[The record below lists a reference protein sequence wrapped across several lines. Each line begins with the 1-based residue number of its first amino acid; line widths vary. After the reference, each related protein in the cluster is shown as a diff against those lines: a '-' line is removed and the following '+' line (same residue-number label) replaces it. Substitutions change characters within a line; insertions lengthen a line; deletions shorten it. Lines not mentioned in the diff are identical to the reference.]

1 MDEGSVDDR
10 LRELAK
16 ASPNFGRLYGHQPL
30 LAIFGSQAELT
41 VLTNPN
47 AAYVSAGQFGEVLAE
62 EFVTRTGTRVE
73 GTSQFDR
80 LNALTRAGVL
90 VGWSRAAFDQLRRGR
105 NDAAHKH
112 LFDTTKALEALELC
126 WRLGDLFDRAMGGTR
141 TVTAFVPP
149 TLPAAAPSADP
160 GEIEEL
166 REALDGHRRALAE
179 SRVKLSETS
188 DRLEAVR
195 RAHAE
200 AESLIGTAEQVKTA
214 YTAQIEDLRA
224 QVAELRAA
232 HQERYDRDRLRPRK
246 VASAAR
252 DAIVE
257 RAQRPAPL
265 NEVQAREKIDALL
278 SRAGWRIQDKAD
290 ANPLAGRGVAIREFT
305 VATGRADYV
314 LYVDG
319 KIVGV
324 IEAKR
329 EGTPLAGALAQNERY
344 AAGVLKE
351 HSMAVWRREE
361 PFAFRYATTGTE
373 TYFVSRVDPDARSR
387 EVFAF
392 HRPETLAA
400 WMKRADANPE
410 TPSFRAALRT
420 GMPLLETHGLRM
432 AQVEAITGLEGSLA
446 ADRPRALIQMATGAG
461 KTFTAVTET
470 YRLLRHAGARRVLF
484 LVDRNNLGRQA
495 HAEFDKYRTPDE
507 NRKLTDLYNVDMLGR
522 GGLQET
528 SSAVISTIQR
538 MYALL
543 KGEPVGEGPDT
554 DEPEPNASKKEEPSS
569 GGTDTD
575 GPGTGGPGAEDRA
588 GVKASSDL
596 DETYAADE
604 PITVEYN
611 PDVPIESFDVIVV
624 DECHRSIYGLWRGV
638 LEYFDA
644 HLVGL
649 TATPTRQT
657 KGFFDN
663 NMVSRYTFEQ
673 AVADG
678 VNVDFD
684 IVRLNTDLREDGGA
698 KIEAGT
704 TVRIRDRQTRAQ
716 RYEELDEDFEYTVA
730 QLGRT
735 VITADEIRAVLTT
748 YRNNWE
754 RWFPGRA
761 DLPKTLVFAAGDDHA
776 DEVLKQ
782 VKQIFGRGDRFAKKI
797 TYRSRENGDDPDS
810 LINDLRNSPN
820 LRVAVTV
827 DMIATGTDVKP
838 LECVIFLRA
847 IRSPVLFEQMKGR
860 GARSIDP
867 DELKAVTPEAA
878 PDLVKDR
885 FVLID
890 AVGVTDSPLVDARP
904 LIPAGEKG
912 ISLAKLLDKAGTRS
926 LTADEAE
933 TLGRRLARIDRQLGD
948 EEKKLL
954 AQTSGGVGLAD
965 LARRIADAVDVDT
978 QDRARH
984 EGGPELARKLVQDA
998 VAPLTSRPELR
1009 KLILEIRHQQD
1020 LTYDETTEVRVTEL
1034 REIPR
1039 SERARKELA
1048 EWNSLLD
1055 KEQRDE
1061 NAAIQVALGSGT
1073 RRFTPGE
1080 ARDALRELSGRI
1092 RATNRS
1098 WTTGVLWDHYDQL
1111 GRAAAGPGKEA
1122 GLGDLMRLIRFELGA
1137 DDELRPYRTVVEE
1150 RFEGWLL
1157 RQRQAGVEFTEEQL
1171 WWLDRIKNA
1180 IAVDVGIEPGDFG
1193 HAPFSER
1200 GGGRGFMRAFGDKD
1214 KALELL
1220 DELNQEL
1227 A

>member
-1 MDEGSVDDR
+1 MDRR

-16 ASPNFGRLYGHQPL
+16 ASPNFGRLYSYQPL
-30 LAIFGSQAELT
+30 LAIYGSQAELT

-73 GTSQFDR
+73 GTNQVDR
-80 LNALTRAGVL
+80 INALTRAGVL
-90 VGWSRAAFDQLRRGR
+90 VGWSRDAFHKLRRGR
-105 NDAAHKH
+105 NDAAHNH
-112 LFDTTKALEALELC
+112 LFDTTKALEALKLC
-126 WRLGDLFDRAMGGTR
+126 WQLGDLFDRALGGTR
-141 TVTAFVPP
+141 AVTAFVPP
-149 TLPAAAPSADP
+149 TLPAEATPTDP
-160 GEIEEL
+160 EEIAQL
-166 REALDGHRRALAE
+166 REALDGHRRTLAE
-179 SRVKLSETS
+179 SRLKLSETS
-188 DRLEAVR
+188 DRLEAER
-195 RAHAE
+195 RARAE
-200 AESLIGTAEQVKTA
+200 AEALIANAEQAKATYA
-214 YTAQIEDLRA
+214 AQIEELRA
-224 QVAELRAA
+224 QVTELRAA
-232 HQERYDRDRLRPRK
+232 HQQQYDRERLQPRK

-265 NEVQAREKIDALL
+265 NEVQARAKIDAMLAK
-278 SRAGWRIQDKAD
+278 AGWVIQDKAG
-290 ANPLAGRGVAIREFT
+290 ANPLDERSRGVAIREFT

-314 LYVDG
+314 LYVGG

-329 EGTPLAGALAQNERY
+329 EGASLAGALAQNERY

-351 HSMAVWRREE
+351 HTMAVWRREE
-361 PFAFRYATTGTE
+361 PFAFRYATTGTQ
-373 TYFVSRVDPDARSR
+373 TYFLNRIDPEARSR
-387 EVFAF
+387 EVFTF

-400 WMKRADANPE
+400 WMRYADEHPDAP
-410 TPSFRAALRT
+410 TFRAALRT
-420 GMPLLETHGLRM
+420 SMPLLETHGLRM
-432 AQVEAITGLEGSLA
+432 AQVEAITGLEESLA
-446 ADRPRALIQMATGAG
+446 ADKPRALIQMATGAG

-495 HAEFDKYRTPDE
+495 RAEFDKYRTPDE
-507 NRKLTDLYNVDMLGR
+507 NRKLTDIYNVDMLGR

-528 SSAVISTIQR
+528 SSVVISTIQR

-543 KGEPVGEGPDT
+543 KGEPLPDEPEAEDREDENASPLDASYAT
-554 DEPEPNASKKEEPSS
+554 DEPISV
-569 GGTDTD
+569 D
-575 GPGTGGPGAEDRA
+575 
-588 GVKASSDL
+588 
-596 DETYAADE
+596 
-604 PITVEYN
+604 YN
-611 PDVPIESFDVIVV
+611 PDVPIESFDVIIV

-638 LEYFDA
+638 LDYFDA

-649 TATPTRQT
+649 TATPTRQA
-657 KGFFDN
+657 KGFFDHN
-663 NMVSRYTFEQ
+663 EVSKYTYEQ

-684 IVRLNTDLREDGGA
+684 IVRLNTDLRENGGA

-716 RYEELDEDFEYTVA
+716 RYEELDEDFTYTTA
-730 QLGRT
+730 DLGRT
-735 VITADEIRAVLTT
+735 VITEDEIRAVLTT
-748 YRNNWE
+748 YKNHWQ

-761 DLPKTLVFAAGDDHA
+761 DLPKTLIFAGPKDDHA
-776 DEVLKQ
+776 DEVVKQ
-782 VKQIFGRGDRFAKKI
+782 VKEVFGRGEEFAKKI
-797 TYRSRENGDDPDS
+797 TYRSRENGDDPES
-810 LINDLRNSPN
+810 LINDLRNSPR

-838 LECVIFLRA
+838 LECVIFLRSVK
-847 IRSPVLFEQMKGR
+847 SPVLFEQMKGR
-860 GARSIDP
+860 GARSVDA

-878 PDLVKDR
+878 PDLKKDH

-904 LIPAGEKG
+904 LIPAGEQRG
-912 ISLAKLLDKAGTRS
+912 VPLAKLLDKAGTRS

-933 TLGRRLARIDRQLGD
+933 VLARRLARIDRQLGD
-948 EEKKLL
+948 EERGLL
-954 AQTSGGVGLAD
+954 AQTSGGITLAD
-965 LARRIADAVDVDT
+965 LARRITDAVDVDT
-978 QDRARH
+978 QDEARH
-984 EGGPELARKLVQDA
+984 EGGPELARKRVHDA
-998 VAPLTSRPELR
+998 VAPLTSNPELR
-1009 KLILEIRHQQD
+1009 KLILQIRHQQD
-1020 LTYDETTEVRVTEL
+1020 LTYDETTEVLVTEL

-1039 SERARKELA
+1039 EERARKELA
-1048 EWNSLLD
+1048 EWNSLLT

-1061 NAAIQVALGSGT
+1061 NAAIRVALGSGA
-1073 RRFTPGE
+1073 RVAPRE
-1080 ARDALRELSGRI
+1080 ARAALRELAAKV
-1092 RATNRS
+1092 RATNRA
-1098 WTTGVLWDHYDQL
+1098 WTTTVLWDHYEQL
-1111 GRAAAGPGKEA
+1111 GRAVASPGKEA
-1122 GLGDLMRLIRFELGA
+1122 GLGDLVRLIRYELGA

-1157 RQRQAGVEFTEEQL
+1157 RQRQAGVEFTDDQL
-1171 WWLDRIKNA
+1171 WWLERIRNA
-1180 IAVDVGIEPGDFG
+1180 IATDIGIEPGDFG

-1214 KALELL
+1214 RALELL

>member
-1 MDEGSVDDR
+1 MDRQSLDDR

-16 ASPNFGRLYGHQPL
+16 GSPNFGRLYGYQPL
-30 LAIFGSQAELT
+30 LAIYGSQAELT

-90 VGWSRAAFDQLRRGR
+90 VGWSREAFDKLRRGR
-105 NDAAHKH
+105 NDAAHNH
-112 LFDTTKALEALELC
+112 LFDTTKALEALRLC
-126 WRLGDLFDRAMGGTR
+126 WQLGELFDRAMGGTR

-149 TLPAAAPSADP
+149 TLPDEVEAADP
-160 GEIEEL
+160 EEIAQLEK
-166 REALDGHRRALAE
+166 ALEGHRRALAE

-188 DRLEAVR
+188 DRLEAER
-195 RAHAE
+195 RARAE
-200 AESLIGTAEQVKTA
+200 TEALIASAQRTKTA
-214 YTAQIEDLRA
+214 YAEQIEELRT
-224 QVAELRAA
+224 QVADLRAA
-232 HQERYDRDRLRPRK
+232 HQQRYDRERVKPRQ

-252 DAIVE
+252 EAIVE

-278 SRAGWRIQDKAD
+278 SKAGWLIQDKAD
-290 ANPLAGRGVAIREFT
+290 ANPLAGKGVAVREFT

-351 HSMAVWRREE
+351 HAMAVWRREE

-373 TYFVSRVDPDARSR
+373 TYFVNRVDPDARSR

-400 WMKRADANPE
+400 WMKRADADPQAP
-410 TPSFRAALRT
+410 TFRAALRT
-420 GMPLLETHGLRM
+420 SMPLLETHGLRM

-522 GGLQET
+522 SGLQET
-528 SSAVISTIQR
+528 SSVVISTIQR
-538 MYALL
+538 MYAFL
-543 KGEPVGEGPDT
+543 KGEPLTEPESDEPDT
-554 DEPEPNASKKEEPSS
+554 DELKTS
-569 GGTDTD
+569 
-575 GPGTGGPGAEDRA
+575 GAETGDREDR
-588 GVKASSDL
+588 KSSTL

-604 PITVEYN
+604 PITVDYN
-611 PDVPIESFDVIVV
+611 PDVPIESFDVIVI

-663 NMVSRYTFEQ
+663 NTVSQYTFEQ

-748 YRNNWE
+748 YKNNWQ

-782 VKQIFGRGDRFAKKI
+782 VKQVFGRGDKFAKKI

-838 LECVIFLRA
+838 LECVIFLRSV
-847 IRSPVLFEQMKGR
+847 RSPVLFEQMKGR

-867 DELKAVTPEAA
+867 DELKAVTPEAS

-948 EEKKLL
+948 EERGLL
-954 AQTSGGVGLAD
+954 AQTSEGVSLAD

-978 QDRARH
+978 QDRARS
-984 EGGPELARKLVQDA
+984 EGGAELAKKLVQDA

-1039 SERARKELA
+1039 EERARKELA
-1048 EWNSLLD
+1048 EWNTLLT
-1055 KEQRDE
+1055 KEQDDE
-1061 NAAIQVALGSGT
+1061 NAAIRVALGSGA
-1073 RRFTPGE
+1073 RRFTPRE
-1080 ARDALRELSGRI
+1080 ARDALKELSGRI

-1111 GRAAAGPGKEA
+1111 GKAAASPGKEA
-1122 GLGDLMRLIRFELGA
+1122 GLGDLVRLIRFELGA

-1157 RQRQAGVEFTEEQL
+1157 RQRQAGVEFTEDQL

>member
-1 MDEGSVDDR
+1 VGDGSVDRR
-10 LRELAK
+10 LREQAK
-16 ASPNFGRLYGHQPL
+16 ASPNFGRLYGYQPL
-30 LAIFGSQAELT
+30 LAIYGSQAELT
-41 VLTNPN
+41 VFTNPN

-73 GTSQFDR
+73 GTNQVDR
-80 LNALTRAGVL
+80 INALTRAGVL
-90 VGWSRAAFDQLRRGR
+90 VGWSRDAFHKLRRGR
-105 NDAAHKH
+105 NDAAHNH
-112 LFDTTKALEALELC
+112 LFDTTKALEALKLC
-126 WRLGDLFDRAMGGTR
+126 WQLGDLFDRAMGGTR
-141 TVTAFVPP
+141 AVTAFVPP
-149 TLPAAAPSADP
+149 ALPDETLGTDP
-160 GEIEEL
+160 QEIAEL
-166 REALDGHRRALAE
+166 REALEGHRRTLAE
-179 SRVKLSETS
+179 SRVKLSEVG
-188 DRLEAVR
+188 DRLEAER
-195 RAHAE
+195 RARTE
-200 AESLIGTAEQVKTA
+200 AERIIAGAEQTKAVYA
-214 YTAQIEDLRA
+214 AQIEELQA
-224 QVAELRAA
+224 QVAELRTA
-232 HQERYDRDRLRPRK
+232 HQQRYDHERLKPRP

-265 NEVQAREKIDALL
+265 NEVQAREKIDAMLA
-278 SRAGWRIQDKAD
+278 RAGWLVQDKAD
-290 ANPLAGRGVAIREFT
+290 ANPLASMGVAIREFT
-305 VATGRADYV
+305 LATGRADYV

-319 KIVGV
+319 KIAGV

-351 HSMAVWRREE
+351 HAMTVWRREE

-373 TYFVSRVDPDARSR
+373 TYFLNRVDPDARSR

-400 WMKRADANPE
+400 WMRYADE
-410 TPSFRAALRT
+410 HPSAPTFRAALRT
-420 GMPLLETHGLRM
+420 AMPLLETHGLRM

-470 YRLLRHAGARRVLF
+470 YRLLRYAGARRILF

-495 HAEFDKYRTPDE
+495 RAEFDKYRTPDE

-528 SSAVISTIQR
+528 SSVVISTIQR

-543 KGEPVGEGPDT
+543 KGEPLT
-554 DEPEPNASKKEEPSS
+554 DEPE
-569 GGTDTD
+569 
-575 GPGTGGPGAEDRA
+575 AEDRED
-588 GVKASSDL
+588 KEASPL
-596 DETYAADE
+596 DESYVADE

-611 PDVPIESFDVIVV
+611 PDVSIESFDVIVV

-663 NMVSRYTFEQ
+663 NEVSRYTYEQ

-684 IVRLNTDLREDGGA
+684 IVRIKTDLRDEGA
-698 KIEAGT
+698 VATIEAGT

-716 RYEELDEDFEYTVA
+716 RYEELDEDFTYTA
-730 QLGRT
+730 PQIGRT
-735 VITADEIRAVLTT
+735 VITEDEVRAVLTV
-748 YRNNWE
+748 YRDNWK

-761 DLPKTLVFAAGDDHA
+761 DLPKTLIFAGPYDDHA

-782 VKQIFGRGDRFAKKI
+782 VKQVFGRGDEFAKKI
-797 TYRSRENGDDPDS
+797 TYRSRDNGDDPEA
-810 LINDLRNSPN
+810 LINDLRNSPR

-838 LECVIFLRA
+838 LECVIFLRPVK
-847 IRSPVLFEQMKGR
+847 SPVMFEQMKGR
-860 GARSIDP
+860 GARSIDA

-878 PDLVKDR
+878 PDLRKDR

-904 LIPAGEKG
+904 LIPAGAQRG
-912 ISLAKLLDKAGTRS
+912 IPLAKLLDR
-926 LTADEAE
+926 AE
-933 TLGRRLARIDRQLGD
+933 TLARRLARIDRQLGD
-948 EEKKLL
+948 EERKLL
-954 AQTSGGVGLAD
+954 AEASGGASLAD
-965 LARRIADAVDVDT
+965 LARRITDAVDVDT

-984 EGGPELARKLVQDA
+984 EGGPGLAQKLVQDA
-998 VAPLTSRPELR
+998 VAPLTARPELR

-1020 LTYDETTEVRVTEL
+1020 LTYDETTEVKVTEV
-1034 REIPR
+1034 REVPR
-1039 SERARKELA
+1039 EERARKELA
-1048 EWNSLLD
+1048 EWNALLE
-1055 KEQRDE
+1055 KEQRDA
-1061 NAAIQVALGSGT
+1061 NAAIRVALGSGAKVAP
-1073 RRFTPGE
+1073 RE
-1080 ARDALRELSGRI
+1080 ARAALKELAGRI

-1098 WTTGVLWDHYDQL
+1098 WTTGVLWDHYEQL
-1111 GRAAAGPGKEA
+1111 GKAVAGPGKEA

-1137 DDELRPYRTVVEE
+1137 DDELKPYRTVVEE

-1157 RQRQAGVEFTEEQL
+1157 RQRQAGVKFTEDQL
-1171 WWLDRIKNA
+1171 WWLERIKNA
-1180 IAVDVGIEPGDFG
+1180 IATDVGIEPGDFSV
-1193 HAPFSER
+1193 APFSER

-1214 KALELL
+1214 RALEML

>member
-1 MDEGSVDDR
+1 MDDDSVDRR

-16 ASPNFGRLYGHQPL
+16 ASPNFGRLYAYQPL
-30 LAIFGSQAELT
+30 LAIYGSQAELT

-73 GTSQFDR
+73 GTRQIDR

-90 VGWSRAAFDQLRRGR
+90 VSWSRDAFDKLRRGR
-105 NDAAHKH
+105 NDAAHNH
-112 LFDTTKALEALELC
+112 LFDTTKALDALKLC
-126 WRLGDLFDRAMGGTR
+126 WQLGDLFDRAMGGTR
-141 TVTAFVPP
+141 AVTAFVPP
-149 TLPAAAPSADP
+149 TLPAETPTTDP
-160 GEIEEL
+160 REIAEL
-166 REALDGHRRALAE
+166 REALEGHRRTLAE
-179 SRVKLSETS
+179 SRVKLSEAG
-188 DRLEAVR
+188 DRLDAER
-195 RAHAE
+195 RARAE
-200 AESLIGTAEQVKTA
+200 AERIIANAEQAKATYA
-214 YTAQIEDLRA
+214 AQIEELRA
-224 QVAELRAA
+224 QVTELRAA
-232 HQERYDRDRLRPRK
+232 HQQQYDRERLKPRR

-265 NEVQAREKIDALL
+265 NEVQARAKIDAML
-278 SRAGWRIQDKAD
+278 SRAGWRIQDRAD
-290 ANPLAGRGVAIREFT
+290 ANPLAGKGVAVREFT

-319 KIVGV
+319 RIVGV

-351 HSMAVWRREE
+351 HAMAVWRRDE

-373 TYFVSRVDPDARSR
+373 TYFLNRVDPDARSR

-400 WMKRADANPE
+400 WMRYADEHPDAP
-410 TPSFRAALRT
+410 TFRAALRT

-432 AQVEAITGLEGSLA
+432 AQVEAVTGLEASLA

-461 KTFTAVTET
+461 KTFTAVTEI
-470 YRLLRHAGARRVLF
+470 YRLLRHAGARRILF

-495 HAEFDKYRTPDE
+495 RAEFDKYRTPDE

-528 SSAVISTIQR
+528 SSVVVSTIQR

-543 KGEPVGEGPDT
+543 KGEPLT
-554 DEPEPNASKKEEPSS
+554 DEPE
-569 GGTDTD
+569 T
-575 GPGTGGPGAEDRA
+575 EDREDDA
-588 GVKASSDL
+588 AASPL
-596 DETYAADE
+596 DESYEADE

-663 NMVSRYTFEQ
+663 NVVSQYTYEQ

-684 IVRLNTDLREDGGA
+684 IARIVTDLREEGVVA
-698 KIEAGT
+698 RIEAGT

-716 RYEELDEDFEYTVA
+716 RYEELDEDFTYTA
-730 QLGRT
+730 PQIGRT
-735 VITADEIRAVLTT
+735 VITEDEVRAVLTT
-748 YRNNWE
+748 YRNNWQ

-761 DLPKTLVFAAGDDHA
+761 DLPKTLIFAAGDDHA
-776 DEVLKQ
+776 EEVLKQ
-782 VKQIFGRGDRFAKKI
+782 VKQVFGRGDEFAKKI
-797 TYRSRENGDDPDS
+797 TYRSRANGDDPDS
-810 LINDLRNSPN
+810 LINDLRNSPR

-827 DMIATGTDVKP
+827 DMIATGTDVRP
-838 LECVIFLRA
+838 LECVIFLRSVK
-847 IRSPVLFEQMKGR
+847 SPVLFEQMKGR
-860 GARSIDP
+860 GARSVDA

-878 PDLVKDR
+878 PDLRKDR

-904 LIPAGEKG
+904 LIPAGEKKG
-912 ISLAKLLDKAGTRS
+912 IPLAKLLDKAGTRS

-933 TLGRRLARIDRQLGD
+933 TLARRLARIDRQLGE
-948 EEKKLL
+948 EEKGLL
-954 AQTSGGVGLAD
+954 VETAGGVSLAD
-965 LARRIADAVDVDT
+965 LARRITDAVDVDA

-984 EGGPELARKLVQDA
+984 EGGPELARKLVLDA

-1039 SERARKELA
+1039 EQRAEKELA
-1048 EWNSLLD
+1048 EWNALLE

-1061 NAAIQVALGSGT
+1061 NAAIQVALGSGA
-1073 RRFTPGE
+1073 RVSPSE
-1080 ARDALRELSGRI
+1080 ARAALRELAGKI
-1092 RATNRS
+1092 RAANRT
-1098 WTTGVLWDHYDQL
+1098 WTTEALWDLYEQL
-1111 GRAAAGPGKEA
+1111 GRAAAGPGKND
-1122 GLGDLMRLIRFELGA
+1122 GLGDLMRLIRYELGA
-1137 DDELRPYRTVVEE
+1137 DEELWPYRTVVQE

-1157 RQRQAGVEFTEEQL
+1157 RQRQAGVEFSEDQL
-1171 WWLDRIKNA
+1171 WWLERMKNA
-1180 IAVDVGIEPGDFG
+1180 IAADVGMEPGDFAV
-1193 HAPFSER
+1193 APFSER

-1214 KALELL
+1214 RALELL

>member
-1 MDEGSVDDR
+1 MDGHNADDR

-16 ASPNFGRLYGHQPL
+16 ASPNFGRLYGYQPL
-30 LAIFGSQAELT
+30 LAIYGSQAELT

-62 EFVTRTGTRVE
+62 EFVTHTGTRVE

-90 VGWSRAAFDQLRRGR
+90 VGWSRDAFDKLRRGR
-105 NDAAHKH
+105 NDAAHNH
-112 LFDTTKALEALELC
+112 LFDTTKALEALKLC
-126 WRLGDLFDRAMGGTR
+126 WQLGDLFDRAMGGTR
-141 TVTAFVPP
+141 TVAAFVPP
-149 TLPAAAPSADP
+149 TLPADVQSVDP
-160 GEIEEL
+160 EEIAQL
-166 REALDGHRRALAE
+166 QEALEGHRRALAE

-188 DRLEAVR
+188 DRLEAER
-195 RAHAE
+195 RARTE
-200 AESLIGTAEQVKTA
+200 AERLIATAEQTKTV
-214 YTAQIEDLRA
+214 YTARIEELRT
-224 QVAELRAA
+224 QVAELRSA
-232 HQERYDRDRLRPRK
+232 HQRQYDRERLKPRK

-265 NEVQAREKIDALL
+265 NEVQARAKIDALL
-278 SRAGWRIQDKAD
+278 SEAGWQIQDKAD

-314 LYVDG
+314 LYIDG

-351 HSMAVWRREE
+351 HAMAVWRRDE
-361 PFAFRYATTGTE
+361 PFAFRYATTGAE
-373 TYFVSRVDPDARSR
+373 TYFLNRLDPDARSR

-392 HRPETLAA
+392 HRPETIAA
-400 WMKRADANPE
+400 WMKRADEEPG
-410 TPSFRAALRT
+410 TPTFRAALRT
-420 GMPLLETHGLRM
+420 NMPLLETHGLRM
-432 AQVEAITGLEGSLA
+432 AQVDAITGLEGSLA

-470 YRLLRHAGARRVLF
+470 YRLLRHAGARRILF

-522 GGLQET
+522 GGLQDT
-528 SSAVISTIQR
+528 SAVVISTIQR

-543 KGEPVGEGPDT
+543 RGEEVPDGPET
-554 DEPEPNASKKEEPSS
+554 DEPETNEPETNGEASAGAGE
-569 GGTDTD
+569 G
-575 GPGTGGPGAEDRA
+575 GAEGQGGEGHDDA
-588 GVKASSDL
+588 KASTL

-611 PDVPIESFDVIVV
+611 ADIPIESFDVIVV

-663 NMVSRYTFEQ
+663 NMVSQYTFEQ

-684 IVRLNTDLREDGGA
+684 IVRVNTSLREDGGA

-704 TVRIRDRQTRAQ
+704 TVRIRDRQTRTQ
-716 RYEELDEDFEYTVA
+716 RYEELDEDFEYTTS

-735 VITADEIRAVLTT
+735 VIAVDEIRAVLTT
-748 YRNNWE
+748 YRNNWQ

-776 DEVLKQ
+776 ESVLKQ
-782 VKQIFGRGDRFAKKI
+782 VKEVFGRGDEFAKKI
-797 TYRSRENGDDPDS
+797 TYRSRQNGDDPDA
-810 LINDLRNSPN
+810 LINDLRNSPR

-838 LECVIFLRA
+838 LECVIFLRS
-847 IRSPVLFEQMKGR
+847 IKSPVLFEQMKGR
-860 GARSIDP
+860 GARSIDA

-878 PDLVKDR
+878 PDLAKDR
-885 FVLID
+885 FVLVD

-904 LIPAGEKG
+904 LIPAGGEKG
-912 ISLAKLLDKAGTRS
+912 VSLAKLLDKAGTRS

-933 TLGRRLARIDRQLGD
+933 TLARRLARIDRQLGE
-948 EEKKLL
+948 EEKGLL

-965 LARRIADAVDVDT
+965 LARRITDAVDVDT
-978 QDRARH
+978 QDRARR

-1020 LTYDETTEVRVTEL
+1020 LTYDETTEVRVTALTEVP
-1034 REIPR
+1034 RE
-1039 SERARKELA
+1039 ERARKELA
-1048 EWNSLLD
+1048 EWNSLLER
-1055 KEQRDE
+1055 EQRDE
-1061 NAAIQVALGSGT
+1061 NAAIQVALGSGVKV
-1073 RRFTPGE
+1073 TPRE
-1080 ARDALRELSGRI
+1080 ARDALKELAGRI
-1092 RATNRS
+1092 RATNRA
-1098 WTTGVLWDHYDQL
+1098 WTPGVLWDHYDQL
-1111 GRAAAGPGKEA
+1111 GRAAASPGKEA
-1122 GLGDLMRLIRFELGA
+1122 GLGDLIRLIRFELGA

-1157 RQRQAGVEFTEEQL
+1157 RQGQAGVEFTEDQL

-1180 IAVDVGIEPGDFG
+1180 IAADIGIEPGDFG

-1200 GGGRGFMRAFGDKD
+1200 GGGRGFMKAFGDKD

-1220 DELNQEL
+1220 DELNQVL

>member
-1 MDEGSVDDR
+1 MDRDLVDDR

-16 ASPNFGRLYGHQPL
+16 ASPNFGRLYGYQPL
-30 LAIFGSQAELT
+30 LAIYGSQAELT

-90 VGWSRAAFDQLRRGR
+90 VGWSREAFDKLRRGR
-105 NDAAHKH
+105 NDAAHNH
-112 LFDTTKALEALELC
+112 LFDTTMALEALELC

-141 TVTAFVPP
+141 TVAAFVPP
-149 TLPAAAPSADP
+149 TLPAEVSSADP
-160 GEIEEL
+160 EEIAEL
-166 REALDGHRRALAE
+166 QEALDGHRRALAE
-179 SRVKLSETS
+179 SHVKLSETS
-188 DRLEAVR
+188 DRLEAER
-195 RAHAE
+195 RARAK
-200 AESLIGTAEQVKTA
+200 AESLIATAEQTKSA
-214 YTAQIEDLRA
+214 YAEQIEELRT
-224 QVAELRAA
+224 QVAELRTA
-232 HQERYDRDRLRPRK
+232 HQQQYDRERLQPRK

-252 DAIVE
+252 EAIVE

-265 NEVQAREKIDALL
+265 NEVQAREKIDAML
-278 SRAGWRIQDKAD
+278 SKAGWRIQDKAD
-290 ANPLAGRGVAIREFT
+290 ANPLAGKGVAIREFT
-305 VATGRADYV
+305 LATGRADYV

-351 HSMAVWRREE
+351 HAMAVWRREE

-373 TYFVSRVDPDARSR
+373 TYFCNRVDPDARSR

-392 HRPETLAA
+392 HRPETFAT
-400 WMKRADANPE
+400 WMKRADEDPE
-410 TPSFRAALRT
+410 TPTFRAALRT
-420 GMPLLETHGLRM
+420 SMPLLETHGLRM

-522 GGLQET
+522 SGLQET
-528 SSAVISTIQR
+528 SSVVISTIQR
-538 MYALL
+538 MYAFL
-543 KGEPVGEGPDT
+543 KGEPLAEGPETDEPDT
-554 DEPEPNASKKEEPSS
+554 D
-569 GGTDTD
+569 DL
-575 GPGTGGPGAEDRA
+575 
-588 GVKASSDL
+588 KASEAETGDGEEKKASTL
-596 DETYAADE
+596 DETYASDE
-604 PITVEYN
+604 PISVDYN

-663 NMVSRYTFEQ
+663 NTVSQYTFEQ

-684 IVRLNTDLREDGGA
+684 IVRLSTSLDEDGGA
-698 KIEAGT
+698 RIEAGT

-716 RYEELDEDFEYTVA
+716 RYEELDEDFEYTLA

-735 VITADEIRAVLTT
+735 VITEDAIRAVLTT
-748 YRNNWE
+748 YRNNWQ

-761 DLPKTLVFAAGDDHA
+761 DLPKTLVFAAGDGHA

-782 VKQIFGRGDRFAKKI
+782 VKQVFARGDEFAKKI
-797 TYRSRENGDDPDS
+797 TYRSRQDGDDPDS
-810 LINDLRNSPN
+810 LINDLRNSPR

-838 LECVIFLRA
+838 LECVIFLRS
-847 IRSPVLFEQMKGR
+847 IKSPVLFEQMKGR
-860 GARSIDP
+860 GARSIDA

-878 PDLVKDR
+878 PDLAKDR

-948 EEKKLL
+948 EEKGLL
-954 AQTSGGVGLAD
+954 AQTSGGASLAD

-984 EGGPELARKLVQDA
+984 EGGPELAKKLVQDA
-998 VAPLTSRPELR
+998 VAPLTSRPDLR

-1039 SERARKELA
+1039 EERARKELA
-1048 EWNSLLD
+1048 EWNSLLG

-1073 RRFTPGE
+1073 RRFTPRE
-1080 ARDALRELSGRI
+1080 ARDALKELAGRI

-1111 GRAAAGPGKEA
+1111 GKAAASPGKEA
-1122 GLGDLMRLIRFELGA
+1122 GLGDLLRLIRYELGA

-1157 RQRQAGVEFTEEQL
+1157 RQRQAGVEFTDDQL

-1180 IAVDVGIEPGDFG
+1180 ISEDIGIEPGDFG

>member
-1 MDEGSVDDR
+1 
-10 LRELAK
+10 
-16 ASPNFGRLYGHQPL
+16 
-30 LAIFGSQAELT
+30 
-41 VLTNPN
+41 
-47 AAYVSAGQFGEVLAE
+47 
-62 EFVTRTGTRVE
+62 
-73 GTSQFDR
+73 
-80 LNALTRAGVL
+80 
-90 VGWSRAAFDQLRRGR
+90 
-105 NDAAHKH
+105 
-112 LFDTTKALEALELC
+112 
-126 WRLGDLFDRAMGGTR
+126 
-141 TVTAFVPP
+141 
-149 TLPAAAPSADP
+149 
-160 GEIEEL
+160 
-166 REALDGHRRALAE
+166 
-179 SRVKLSETS
+179 
-188 DRLEAVR
+188 
-195 RAHAE
+195 
-200 AESLIGTAEQVKTA
+200 
-214 YTAQIEDLRA
+214 
-224 QVAELRAA
+224 
-232 HQERYDRDRLRPRK
+232 
-246 VASAAR
+246 
-252 DAIVE
+252 
-257 RAQRPAPL
+257 
-265 NEVQAREKIDALL
+265 
-278 SRAGWRIQDKAD
+278 
-290 ANPLAGRGVAIREFT
+290 
-305 VATGRADYV
+305 
-314 LYVDG
+314 
-319 KIVGV
+319 
-324 IEAKR
+324 
-329 EGTPLAGALAQNERY
+329 
-344 AAGVLKE
+344 
-351 HSMAVWRREE
+351 MAVWRREE

-373 TYFVSRVDPDARSR
+373 TYFLNRVDPDARSR

-392 HRPETLAA
+392 HRPETFAA
-400 WMKRADANPE
+400 WMKKADENRAAP
-410 TPSFRAALRT
+410 TFRAALRT
-420 GMPLLETHGLRM
+420 SMPLLETHGLRM
-432 AQVEAITGLEGSLA
+432 AQVDAVTGLEGSLA
-446 ADRPRALIQMATGAG
+446 ADKPRALIQMATGAG

-522 GGLQET
+522 SGLQET
-528 SSAVISTIQR
+528 SSVVISTIQR

-543 KGEPVGEGPDT
+543 KGETVADGPES
-554 DEPEPNASKKEEPSS
+554 DEPETQQPEPADRENTTAS
-569 GGTDTD
+569 
-575 GPGTGGPGAEDRA
+575 A
-588 GVKASSDL
+588 L
-596 DETYAADE
+596 DETYEADE
-604 PITVEYN
+604 PISVEYN
-611 PDVPIESFDVIVV
+611 PDIPIESFDVIVI

-663 NMVSRYTFEQ
+663 NMVSQYTFEQ

-684 IVRLNTDLREDGGA
+684 IVRLNTDIREDGGA

-748 YRNNWE
+748 YRNNWQ

-782 VKQIFGRGDRFAKKI
+782 VKQVFGRGDEFAKKI

-810 LINDLRNSPN
+810 LINDLRNSAR

-838 LECVIFLRA
+838 LECVIFLRS
-847 IRSPVLFEQMKGR
+847 IKSPVLFEQMKGR
-860 GARSIDP
+860 GARSIDA

-878 PDLVKDR
+878 PDLAKDR

-890 AVGVTDSPLVDARP
+890 AVGVTDSSLVDAQP

-912 ISLAKLLDKAGTRS
+912 VSLAKLLDKAGTRS

-933 TLGRRLARIDRQLGD
+933 TLGRRLARIDRQLGG

-954 AQTSGGVGLAD
+954 AQTSGGTSLAD

-978 QDRARH
+978 QDRARR
-984 EGGPELARKLVQDA
+984 EGGPELAKKLVQDA
-998 VAPLTSRPELR
+998 VAPLTSQPELR

-1039 SERARKELA
+1039 EERARKELA
-1048 EWNSLLD
+1048 EWNTLLT

-1061 NAAIQVALGSGT
+1061 NAAIRVALGSGA
-1073 RRFTPGE
+1073 RVSPRE
-1080 ARDALRELSGRI
+1080 ARDALKELAGRI

-1098 WTTGVLWDHYDQL
+1098 WTTGVLWDLYDQL
-1111 GRAAAGPGKEA
+1111 GKVAASPGKEA
-1122 GLGDLMRLIRFELGA
+1122 GLGDLVRLIRFELGA

-1157 RQRQAGVEFTEEQL
+1157 RQRQAGVEFTDDQL

>member
-1 MDEGSVDDR
+1 VDGHGQGADRR

-16 ASPNFGRLYGHQPL
+16 ASPNFGRLYGYQPL
-30 LAIFGSQAELT
+30 LAIYGSQAELT

-73 GTSQFDR
+73 GTRQVDR

-90 VGWSRAAFDQLRRGR
+90 VGWSREAFDKLRRGR
-105 NDAAHKH
+105 NDAAHNH
-112 LFDTTKALEALELC
+112 LFDTTKSLEALKLC
-126 WRLGDLFDRAMGGTR
+126 WQLGDLFDRAMGGTR
-141 TVTAFVPP
+141 TVSAFVPP
-149 TLPAAAPSADP
+149 TLPAQTPATDP
-160 GEIEEL
+160 QELAEL
-166 REALDGHRRALAE
+166 REALEGHRRTLAE
-179 SRVKLSETS
+179 SRVKLSEVG
-188 DRLEAVR
+188 DRLEAER
-195 RAHAE
+195 RARAE
-200 AESLIGTAEQVKTA
+200 AEALIASAEGAKAA
-214 YTAQIEDLRA
+214 YAA
-224 QVAELRAA
+224 QVEELQAQVTELRAT
-232 HQERYDRDRLRPRK
+232 HQEQYDRERLEPRP

-265 NEVQAREKIDALL
+265 NEVQARVKIDAMLTK
-278 SRAGWRIQDKAD
+278 AGWLIQDKAD
-290 ANPLAGRGVAIREFT
+290 TNPLAGRGVAVREFT
-305 VATGRADYV
+305 LATGRADYV

-351 HSMAVWRREE
+351 HAMAVWRRGE

-373 TYFVSRVDPDARSR
+373 TYFVNRVDPDARSR

-400 WMKRADANPE
+400 WMRHADEHPDAP
-410 TPSFRAALRT
+410 TFRAALRT
-420 GMPLLETHGLRM
+420 RMPLLETHGLRM
-432 AQVEAITGLEGSLA
+432 AQVEAITGLEESLA

-495 HAEFDKYRTPDE
+495 RAEFDKYRTPDE

-528 SSAVISTIQR
+528 SSVVISTIQR

-543 KGEPVGEGPDT
+543 KGEPLPD
-554 DEPEPNASKKEEPSS
+554 EAAS
-569 GGTDTD
+569 
-575 GPGTGGPGAEDRA
+575 EDREDDESTA
-588 GVKASSDL
+588 PL
-596 DETYAADE
+596 DETYATDE

-611 PDVPIESFDVIVV
+611 PDIPVESFDVIVV

-663 NMVSRYTFEQ
+663 NQVSRYTYEQ

-698 KIEAGT
+698 SIEAGT

-716 RYEELDEDFEYTVA
+716 RYEELDEDFTYTTS
-730 QLGRT
+730 QLGRS
-735 VITADEIRAVLTT
+735 VITEDEIRAVLTT
-748 YRNNWE
+748 YRNNWQ

-761 DLPKTLVFAAGDDHA
+761 ELPKTLVFAAGDDHA

-782 VKQIFGRGDRFAKKI
+782 VKLVFGRGDEFAKKI

-810 LINDLRNSPN
+810 LINDLRNSPR

-827 DMIATGTDVKP
+827 DMIATGTDVRP
-838 LECVIFLRA
+838 LECVIFLRSVK
-847 IRSPVLFEQMKGR
+847 SPVLFEQMKGR
-860 GARSIDP
+860 GARSVDA

-878 PDLVKDR
+878 DDLKKDR

-904 LIPAGEKG
+904 LIPAGEQRG
-912 ISLAKLLDKAGTRS
+912 VPLAKLLDKAGTRS

-933 TLGRRLARIDRQLGD
+933 TLARRLARIDRQLG
-948 EEKKLL
+948 EEERGLL
-954 AQTSGGVGLAD
+954 VQTSGGVSLAD
-965 LARRIADAVDVDT
+965 LARRITDAVDVDT
-978 QDRARH
+978 QDQARH
-984 EGGPELARKLVQDA
+984 EGGPELARKLVHDA

-1020 LTYDETTEVRVTEL
+1020 LTYDETTEVTVTEL

-1039 SERARKELA
+1039 EERARKELG
-1048 EWNSLLD
+1048 EWHELLT
-1055 KEQRDE
+1055 KEQQDE
-1061 NAAIQVALGSGT
+1061 NAAIQVALGSGAKVPP
-1073 RRFTPGE
+1073 RE
-1080 ARDALRELSGRI
+1080 ARAALKELTAKI

-1098 WTTGVLWDHYDQL
+1098 WTTVVLWDHYEQL
-1111 GRAAAGPGKEA
+1111 GKAAASPGKEA
-1122 GLGDLMRLIRFELGA
+1122 GLGDLMRLIRYELGA
-1137 DDELRPYRTVVEE
+1137 DDELKPYRTVVEE

-1157 RQRQAGVEFTEEQL
+1157 RQGQAGVEFTDEQL
-1171 WWLDRIKNA
+1171 WWLDRIKDA
-1180 IAVDVGIEPGDFG
+1180 IAIDVGIEPSDFST
-1193 HAPFSER
+1193 APFPER
-1200 GGGRGFMRAFGDKD
+1200 GGGRGFMKAFGDKD
-1214 KALELL
+1214 RALELL

>member
-1 MDEGSVDDR
+1 MGDETADRR

-30 LAIFGSQAELT
+30 LAIYGSQAELT
-41 VLTNPN
+41 VFTNPN
-47 AAYVSAGQFGEVLAE
+47 ASYVSAGQFGEVLAQ

-73 GTSQFDR
+73 GTNQVDR
-80 LNALTRAGVL
+80 INALTRAGVL
-90 VGWSRAAFDQLRRGR
+90 KGWSRDAFHKLRRGR
-105 NDAAHKH
+105 NEAAHNH
-112 LFDTTKALEALELC
+112 LFDTSMALEALKLC
-126 WRLGDLFDRAMGGTR
+126 WQLGDLFDRAMDGTR
-141 TVTAFVPP
+141 AVTAFVPP
-149 TLPAAAPSADP
+149 SLPAETPEADP
-160 GEIEEL
+160 QEIAEL
-166 REALDGHRRALAE
+166 REALEGHRRTLAE
-179 SRVKLSETS
+179 SRVKLSEAG
-188 DRLEAVR
+188 DRLEAER
-195 RAHAE
+195 RARAE
-200 AESLIGTAEQVKTA
+200 AERIIAGAEQAKAA
-214 YTAQIEDLRA
+214 YAAQVEELRA
-224 QVAELRAA
+224 QVTELRAA
-232 HQERYDRDRLRPRK
+232 HQRRYDRERLKPRP
-246 VASAAR
+246 VAATAR

-265 NEVQAREKIDALL
+265 NEVQARERIDALL
-278 SRAGWRIQDKAD
+278 SRAGWQIQDKAD
-290 ANPLAGRGVAIREFT
+290 ADPLADTGVAIREFGL
-305 VATGRADYV
+305 ATGRADYV

-351 HSMAVWRREE
+351 HAMAVWRRDE
-361 PFAFRYATTGTE
+361 PFSFRYATTGTE
-373 TYFVSRVDPDARSR
+373 TYFLNRLDPEARSR

-400 WMKRADANPE
+400 WMRHADEHPDAP
-410 TPSFRAALRT
+410 TFRAALRT
-420 GMPLLETHGLRM
+420 AMPLLETHGLRM
-432 AQVEAITGLEGSLA
+432 AQVEAITGLETSLA

-470 YRLLRHAGARRVLF
+470 YRLLRYAGARRILF

-495 HAEFDKYRTPDE
+495 RAEFDKYRTPDE

-522 GGLQET
+522 GGIQET
-528 SSAVISTIQR
+528 SSVVISTIQR

-543 KGEPVGEGPDT
+543 KGEPLE
-554 DEPEPNASKKEEPSS
+554 
-569 GGTDTD
+569 D
-575 GPGTGGPGAEDRA
+575 GADAQDRED
-588 GVKASSDL
+588 D
-596 DETYAADE
+596 AATSPRDDSYVTEE

-611 PDVPIESFDVIVV
+611 RDVPVESFDVIVI

-638 LEYFDA
+638 LDYFDA

-657 KGFFDN
+657 KGFFDHN
-663 NMVSRYTFEQ
+663 EVSRYTYEQ

-684 IVRLNTDLREDGGA
+684 IARIVTDLRDGDVVA

-716 RYEELDEDFEYTVA
+716 RYEQLDEDFTYTPP
-730 QLGRT
+730 QIGRT
-735 VITADEIRAVLTT
+735 VITEDEVRAVLTV
-748 YRNNWE
+748 YRDNWK

-761 DLPKTLVFAAGDDHA
+761 DLPKTLIFAGPYDDHA

-782 VKQIFGRGDRFAKKI
+782 VREIFGRGEEFAKKI
-797 TYRSRENGDDPDS
+797 TYRSRDNGDDPEK
-810 LINDLRNSPN
+810 LINDLRNSPR

-838 LECVIFLRA
+838 LECVIFLRSVK
-847 IRSPVLFEQMKGR
+847 SPVMFEQMKGR
-860 GARSIDP
+860 GARSIDA

-878 PDLVKDR
+878 PDLKKDR

-904 LIPAGEKG
+904 LIPAGAQRG
-912 ISLAKLLDKAGTRS
+912 VPLAKLLDKAGTRS

-933 TLGRRLARIDRQLGD
+933 TLARRLARIDRQLGK
-948 EEKKLL
+948 EEKDLL
-954 AQTSGGVGLAD
+954 VEASGGASLAD
-965 LARRIADAVDVDT
+965 LARRITDAVDVDT
-978 QDRARH
+978 QDRARY
-984 EGGPELARKLVQDA
+984 EGGPELAQKLVHDA
-998 VAPLTSRPELR
+998 IAPLTARPQLR

-1020 LTYDETTEVRVTEL
+1020 LTYDETTEVTVTEV
-1034 REIPR
+1034 REIPME
-1039 SERARKELA
+1039 ERASKELA
-1048 EWNSLLD
+1048 EWSDLLER
-1055 KEQRDE
+1055 EQRDE
-1061 NAAIQVALGSGT
+1061 NAAIRVALGSGA
-1073 RRFTPGE
+1073 RVAPSE
-1080 ARDALRELSGRI
+1080 ARAALRELAGRI

-1098 WTTGVLWDHYDQL
+1098 WTTGVLWDLYEQL
-1111 GRAAAGPGKEA
+1111 GKAAAGPGKEA
-1122 GLGDLMRLIRFELGA
+1122 SLGDLMRLIRFELGA
-1137 DDELRPYRTVVEE
+1137 DEELRPYRTVVEE

-1157 RQRQAGVEFTEEQL
+1157 RQRQAGVEFTEDQL
-1171 WWLDRIKNA
+1171 WWLERIKNA
-1180 IAVDVGIEPGDFG
+1180 IAVDVGMEPGDFAV
-1193 HAPFSER
+1193 APFSER

-1214 KALELL
+1214 RALELL

>member
-1 MDEGSVDDR
+1 MNGHNADDR

-16 ASPNFGRLYGHQPL
+16 ASPNFGRLYGYQPL
-30 LAIFGSQAELT
+30 LAIYGSQAELT

-73 GTSQFDR
+73 GTTQFDR

-90 VGWSRAAFDQLRRGR
+90 VGWSRQAFDQLRRGR
-105 NDAAHKH
+105 NDAAHNH
-112 LFDTTKALEALELC
+112 LFDTTKALEALKLC
-126 WRLGDLFDRAMGGTR
+126 WQLGDLFDRAMGGTR
-141 TVTAFVPP
+141 TVSAFVPP
-149 TLPAAAPSADP
+149 TLPADVPSVDP
-160 GEIEEL
+160 EEIAEL
-166 REALDGHRRALAE
+166 QEALEGHRRALAE

-188 DRLEAVR
+188 DRLEAER
-195 RAHAE
+195 RARAE
-200 AESLIGTAEQVKTA
+200 AEALIASTQQSKSAYAAQV
-214 YTAQIEDLRA
+214 EELRA
-224 QVAELRAA
+224 QVADLRAA
-232 HQERYDRDRLRPRK
+232 HQQQYDRERLQPRK

-252 DAIVE
+252 EAIVE

-265 NEVQAREKIDALL
+265 NEVQARKKIDAMLTK
-278 SRAGWRIQDKAD
+278 AGWLIQSKSE
-290 ANPLAGRGVAIREFT
+290 ANPLAGKGVAIEEFT
-305 VATGRADYV
+305 LATGRADYV

-329 EGTPLAGALAQNERY
+329 EGTALAGALAQNERY

-351 HSMAVWRREE
+351 HAMAVWRREE
-361 PFAFRYATTGTE
+361 PFAFRYVSTGAE
-373 TYFVSRVDPDARSR
+373 TYFLNRVDPEARSR

-392 HRPETLAA
+392 HRPETIAA
-400 WMKRADANPE
+400 WMKRADEEPG
-410 TPSFRAALRT
+410 TPTFRAALRT
-420 GMPLLETHGLRM
+420 SMPLLETHGLRM
-432 AQVEAITGLEGSLA
+432 AQVEAITGLESSLA
-446 ADRPRALIQMATGAG
+446 VDRPRALIQMATGAG

-522 GGLQET
+522 SGLQDT
-528 SSAVISTIQR
+528 SAVVISTIQR

-543 KGEPVGEGPDT
+543 KGEELADGPET
-554 DEPEPNASKKEEPSS
+554 DEPESNEAAADSGEEKKVSN
-569 GGTDTD
+569 
-575 GPGTGGPGAEDRA
+575 
-588 GVKASSDL
+588 L

-604 PITVEYN
+604 PVTVEYN
-611 PDVPIESFDVIVV
+611 PDVPIESFDVIVI

-663 NMVSRYTFEQ
+663 NMVSKYTFEQ

-684 IVRLNTDLREDGGA
+684 IVRLNTTLREDGGA

-716 RYEELDEDFEYTVA
+716 RYEELDEDFEYTTA

-776 DEVLKQ
+776 EEVLKQ
-782 VKQIFGRGDRFAKKI
+782 VKEVFGRGDAFAKKI
-797 TYRSRENGDDPDS
+797 TYRSRQNGDDPDA
-810 LINDLRNSPN
+810 LINDLRNSPR

-838 LECVIFLRA
+838 LECVIFLRSVK
-847 IRSPVLFEQMKGR
+847 SPVLFEQMKGR
-860 GARSIDP
+860 GARSIDA
-867 DELKAVTPEAA
+867 DELKAVTPDAA
-878 PDLVKDR
+878 PDLTKDR

-904 LIPAGEKG
+904 LIPAGEKS
-912 ISLAKLLDKAGTRS
+912 ISLAKLLDKAGTLS

-933 TLGRRLARIDRQLGD
+933 TLARRLARIERQLGE
-948 EEKKLL
+948 EEKGLL
-954 AQTSGGVGLAD
+954 AQTSGGVSLAD
-965 LARRIADAVDVDT
+965 LSRRITDAVDVDT

-984 EGGPELARKLVQDA
+984 EGGPELAKKLVQDA
-998 VAPLTSRPELR
+998 VAPLTANPELR

-1020 LTYDETTEVRVTEL
+1020 LTYDETTEVGITEM

-1048 EWNSLLD
+1048 EWNSLLE

-1061 NAAIQVALGSGT
+1061 NAAIRVALGSGA
-1073 RRFTPGE
+1073 RVSPRE
-1080 ARDALRELSGRI
+1080 ARDALKELAGRI

-1111 GRAAAGPGKEA
+1111 GKAAASPGKEA
-1122 GLGDLMRLIRFELGA
+1122 GLGDLIRLIRFELGA

-1157 RQRQAGVEFTEEQL
+1157 RQSQAGVEFTEEQV
-1171 WWLDRIKNA
+1171 WWLERIKD
-1180 IAVDVGIEPGDFG
+1180 AVVNDIGIEPGDFG
-1193 HAPFSER
+1193 HAPFTER
-1200 GGGRGFMRAFGDKD
+1200 GGGRGFMKAFGDKD

>member
-1 MDEGSVDDR
+1 MDRR

-16 ASPNFGRLYGHQPL
+16 ASPNFGRLYGYQPL
-30 LAIFGSQAELT
+30 LAIYGSQAELT
-41 VLTNPN
+41 VFTNPN

-62 EFVTRTGTRVE
+62 EFVTRTGTRVQ
-73 GTSQFDR
+73 GTNQVDR
-80 LNALTRAGVL
+80 INALTRAGVL
-90 VGWSRAAFDQLRRGR
+90 VGWSRDAFHKLRRGR
-105 NDAAHKH
+105 NDAAHNH

-141 TVTAFVPP
+141 AVTAFVPP
-149 TLPAAAPSADP
+149 TLPDETPETDP
-160 GEIEEL
+160 QEIAEL
-166 REALDGHRRALAE
+166 RVALEGHRRTLAE
-179 SRVKLSETS
+179 SRVKLSEVG
-188 DRLEAVR
+188 DRLEAER
-195 RAHAE
+195 RARAE
-200 AESLIGTAEQVKTA
+200 AEKIIASAEQAKATYA
-214 YTAQIEDLRA
+214 AQVEELRA
-224 QVAELRAA
+224 QIAELRAT
-232 HQERYDRDRLRPRK
+232 QQQRYDLERLKPRP

-265 NEVQAREKIDALL
+265 NELQAREKIDAMLAK
-278 SRAGWRIQDKAD
+278 AGWLVQDKAD
-290 ANPLAGRGVAIREFT
+290 ANPLAGAGVAIREFT
-305 VATGRADYV
+305 LATGRADYV
-314 LYVDG
+314 LYVGG

-351 HSMAVWRREE
+351 HAMAVWRRDE

-373 TYFVSRVDPDARSR
+373 TYFLNRVDPDARSR

-392 HRPETLAA
+392 HRPDTLLA
-400 WMKRADANPE
+400 WMRYADEHPDAP
-410 TPSFRAALRT
+410 TFRAALRT
-420 GMPLLETHGLRM
+420 RMPLLETHGLRM

-470 YRLLRHAGARRVLF
+470 YRLLRHAGARRILF

-495 HAEFDKYRTPDE
+495 RAEFDKYRTPDE

-528 SSAVISTIQR
+528 SSVVISTIQR

-543 KGEPVGEGPDT
+543 KGEPLD
-554 DEPEPNASKKEEPSS
+554 
-569 GGTDTD
+569 D
-575 GPGTGGPGAEDRA
+575 GPETEDREDDA
-588 GVKASSDL
+588 TSPLEESYVA
-596 DETYAADE
+596 EE

-663 NMVSRYTFEQ
+663 NEVSRYTYEQ

-684 IVRLNTDLREDGGA
+684 IVRIRTDLRDEGA
-698 KIEAGT
+698 VATIEAGT

-716 RYEELDEDFEYTVA
+716 RYEELDEDFTYTA
-730 QLGRT
+730 PQIGRT
-735 VITADEIRAVLTT
+735 VITEDEVRAVLTV
-748 YRNNWE
+748 YRDNWK

-761 DLPKTLVFAAGDDHA
+761 ELPKTLIFAGPYDDHA

-782 VKQIFGRGDRFAKKI
+782 VKQVFGRGDEFAKKI
-797 TYRSRENGDDPDS
+797 TYRSRDNGDDPEA
-810 LINDLRNSPN
+810 LINDLRNSPR

-838 LECVIFLRA
+838 LECVIFLRSVK
-847 IRSPVLFEQMKGR
+847 SPVMFEQMKGR
-860 GARSIDP
+860 GARSIDA
-867 DELKAVTPEAA
+867 DDLKAVTPDAA
-878 PDLVKDR
+878 PDLKKDR

-904 LIPAGEKG
+904 LIPAGAQRG
-912 ISLAKLLDKAGTRS
+912 IPLAKLLDKAGTRS

-933 TLGRRLARIDRQLGD
+933 TLARRLARIDRQLGS
-948 EEKKLL
+948 EERGLL
-954 AQTSGGVGLAD
+954 VEASGGVSLAD
-965 LARRIADAVDVDT
+965 LARRITDAVDVDT

-984 EGGPELARKLVQDA
+984 EGGPELAQKLVQDA
-998 VAPLTSRPELR
+998 VAPLTVRPELR

-1020 LTYDETTEVRVTEL
+1020 LTYDETTEVKVTEL
-1034 REIPR
+1034 REVPR
-1039 SERARKELA
+1039 EERARKELA
-1048 EWNSLLD
+1048 EWTSLLE

-1061 NAAIQVALGSGT
+1061 NAAIRVALGSGAKVA
-1073 RRFTPGE
+1073 PQE
-1080 ARDALRELSGRI
+1080 ARAALKELAGRI

-1098 WTTGVLWDHYDQL
+1098 WTTGVLWDHYEQL
-1111 GRAAAGPGKEA
+1111 GKAAAGPGKEA
-1122 GLGDLMRLIRFELGA
+1122 GLGDLMRIIRFELGA

-1157 RQRQAGVEFTEEQL
+1157 RQRQAGVEFTEDQL
-1171 WWLDRIKNA
+1171 WWLERIKNA
-1180 IAVDVGIEPGDFG
+1180 IAVDVGIEPGDFSV
-1193 HAPFSER
+1193 APFSER

-1214 KALELL
+1214 RALELL

>member
-1 MDEGSVDDR
+1 MNGHNADDR
-10 LRELAK
+10 LRALAK
-16 ASPNFGRLYGHQPL
+16 ASPNFGRLYQYQPL
-30 LAIFGSQAELT
+30 LAIYGSQAELT
-41 VLTNPN
+41 VFTNPN

-73 GTSQFDR
+73 GTTQFDR

-90 VGWSRAAFDQLRRGR
+90 VGWSRDAFDRLRRGR
-105 NDAAHKH
+105 NDAAHNH
-112 LFDTTKALEALELC
+112 VFDTTKALEALKLC
-126 WRLGDLFDRAMGGTR
+126 WQLGDLFDRAMGGTR
-141 TVTAFVPP
+141 AVSAFVPP
-149 TLPAAAPSADP
+149 TLQADVPSADP
-160 GEIEEL
+160 EEIAEL
-166 REALDGHRRALAE
+166 QEALEGHRRALAE
-179 SRVKLSETS
+179 SRVRLSETS
-188 DRLEAVR
+188 DRLEAEQ
-195 RAHAE
+195 RARAE
-200 AESLIGTAEQVKTA
+200 AERLIATVEQAKTA
-214 YTAQIEDLRA
+214 YAEQIEELRA

-232 HQERYDRDRLRPRK
+232 HQEQYDRERLKPRK

-252 DAIVE
+252 EAIVE

-265 NEVQAREKIDALL
+265 NEVQARKKIDAMLTK
-278 SRAGWRIQDKAD
+278 AGWLIQSKAE
-290 ANPLAGRGVAIREFT
+290 ANPLAGRGVAIEEFSL
-305 VATGRADYV
+305 ATGRADYV

-351 HSMAVWRREE
+351 HAMAVWRREE
-361 PFAFRYATTGTE
+361 PFAFRYVSTGAE
-373 TYFVSRVDPDARSR
+373 TYFLNRVDPDARSR

-400 WMKRADANPE
+400 WMKRADEEPE
-410 TPSFRAALRT
+410 TPTFRAALRT
-420 GMPLLETHGLRM
+420 SMPLLETHGLRM
-432 AQVEAITGLEGSLA
+432 AQVDAITGLEGSLA

-528 SSAVISTIQR
+528 SAVVISTIQR

-543 KGEPVGEGPDT
+543 KGEELPDGLET
-554 DEPEPNASKKEEPSS
+554 DEPETNEAAPKGRENASN
-569 GGTDTD
+569 
-575 GPGTGGPGAEDRA
+575 
-588 GVKASSDL
+588 L

-611 PDVPIESFDVIVV
+611 RDVPIESFDVIVI

-657 KGFFDN
+657 KGFLDN
-663 NMVSRYTFEQ
+663 NMVSKYTYEQ

-684 IVRLNTDLREDGGA
+684 IVRVNTTIRDDGGA
-698 KIEAGT
+698 KIEKGT

-716 RYEELDEDFEYTVA
+716 RYEELDEDFEYTTA

-735 VITADEIRAVLTT
+735 VITEDEIRAVLTT
-748 YRNNWE
+748 YKNNWQ

-776 DEVLKQ
+776 EEVLKQ
-782 VKQIFGRGDRFAKKI
+782 VKEVFGRGDQFAKKI
-797 TYRSRENGDDPDS
+797 TYRSRQNGEDPDA
-810 LINDLRNSPN
+810 LINDLRNSPR

-847 IRSPVLFEQMKGR
+847 IKSPVLFEQMKGR
-860 GARSIDP
+860 GARSIDA
-867 DELKAVTPEAA
+867 DELKAVTPDAA
-878 PDLVKDR
+878 PDLTKDR
-885 FVLID
+885 FLLID

-904 LIPAGEKG
+904 LIPAGEKSV
-912 ISLAKLLDKAGTRS
+912 SLAKLLDKTGTRS

-933 TLGRRLARIDRQLGD
+933 TLARRLARIDRQLGA
-948 EEKKLL
+948 EEKGLL
-954 AQTSGGVGLAD
+954 IQTSGGVGLAD
-965 LARRIADAVDVDT
+965 LARRITDAVDVDT
-978 QDRARH
+978 QDRARY
-984 EGGPELARKLVQDA
+984 EGGAELAQKLVQDA
-998 VAPLTSRPELR
+998 VAPLTRNPELR

-1020 LTYDETTEVRVTEL
+1020 LTYDETTEVRVTEM

-1039 SERARKELA
+1039 TERARKELA
-1048 EWNSLLD
+1048 EWNSLLE

-1061 NAAIQVALGSGT
+1061 NAAIRVALGSGA
-1073 RRFTPGE
+1073 RVSPRE
-1080 ARDALRELSGRI
+1080 ARDALKELAGKI
-1092 RATNRS
+1092 RATNRA
-1098 WTTGVLWDHYDQL
+1098 WTAGVLWDHYEQL
-1111 GRAAAGPGKEA
+1111 GKAAASPGKEA
-1122 GLGDLMRLIRFELGA
+1122 GLGDLMRLIRYELGA

-1157 RQRQAGVEFTEEQL
+1157 RQQQAGVEFTEDQL
-1171 WWLDRIKNA
+1171 WWLERIKDA
-1180 IAVDVGIEPGDFG
+1180 ISNDIGIEPGDFG
-1193 HAPFSER
+1193 VAPFTER

>member
-1 MDEGSVDDR
+1 
-10 LRELAK
+10 
-16 ASPNFGRLYGHQPL
+16 LYEYQPL
-30 LAIFGSQAELT
+30 LAIYGSQAELT

-73 GTSQFDR
+73 GTTQFDR

-90 VGWSRAAFDQLRRGR
+90 VGWSRDAFDTLRRGR
-105 NDAAHKH
+105 NDAAHNH
-112 LFDTTKALEALELC
+112 LFDTTKALEALRLC
-126 WRLGDLFDRAMGGTR
+126 WQLGDLFDRAMGGTR

-149 TLPAAAPSADP
+149 TLSADVP
-160 GEIEEL
+160 SVDPEEIAEL
-166 REALDGHRRALAE
+166 QEALEGYRRALAE

-188 DRLEAVR
+188 DRLEAER
-195 RAHAE
+195 RARAE
-200 AESLIGTAEQVKTA
+200 AEALINSARQSKSAYAAE
-214 YTAQIEDLRA
+214 IEALRA
-224 QVAELRAA
+224 QIAELRTA
-232 HQERYDRDRLRPRK
+232 HQQQYDRERLRPRK

-265 NEVQAREKIDALL
+265 NEVQARKKIDAMLT
-278 SRAGWRIQDKAD
+278 RAGWLIQSKAE
-290 ANPLAGRGVAIREFT
+290 ANPLAGRGVAIEEFT
-305 VATGRADYV
+305 LATGRADYV

-329 EGTPLAGALAQNERY
+329 EGTALAGALAQNERY

-351 HSMAVWRREE
+351 HTMAVWRREE
-361 PFAFRYATTGTE
+361 PFAFRYVSTGAE
-373 TYFVSRVDPDARSR
+373 TYFLNRVDPDARSR

-392 HRPETLAA
+392 HRPETIAA
-400 WMKRADANPE
+400 WMKRADEEPG
-410 TPSFRAALRT
+410 TPTFRAALRT
-420 GMPLLETHGLRM
+420 SMPLLETHGLRM
-432 AQVEAITGLEGSLA
+432 AQVDAITGLEGSLA

-522 GGLQET
+522 SGLQDT
-528 SSAVISTIQR
+528 SAVVISTIQR

-543 KGEPVGEGPDT
+543 KGEELPDGPES
-554 DEPEPNASKKEEPSS
+554 DEPETNETVTGS
-569 GGTDTD
+569 
-575 GPGTGGPGAEDRA
+575 GGPGGAGDLGGGPGEDKK
-588 GVKASSDL
+588 VSNL

-611 PDVPIESFDVIVV
+611 PDVPIESFDVIVI

-663 NMVSRYTFEQ
+663 NMVSQYTFEQ

-684 IVRLNTDLREDGGA
+684 IVRVNTSIREDGGA

-704 TVRIRDRQTRAQ
+704 TVRIRDRQTRTQ
-716 RYEELDEDFEYTVA
+716 RYEELDEDFEYTIS

-735 VITADEIRAVLTT
+735 VITEDEIRSVLTT
-748 YRNNWE
+748 YKNNWQ

-776 DEVLKQ
+776 EEVLKQ
-782 VKQIFGRGDRFAKKI
+782 VKEVFGRGDEFAKKI
-797 TYRSRENGDDPDS
+797 TYRSRQNGDDPDS
-810 LINDLRNSPN
+810 LINDLRNSPR

-838 LECVIFLRA
+838 LECVIFLRS
-847 IRSPVLFEQMKGR
+847 IKSPVLFEQMKGR

-867 DELKAVTPEAA
+867 DELKAVTPDAA
-878 PDLVKDR
+878 PDLSKDR

-904 LIPAGEKG
+904 LIPAGEKSV
-912 ISLAKLLDKAGTRS
+912 SLAKLLDKTGTRS

-933 TLGRRLARIDRQLGD
+933 TLARRLARIDRQLGQ
-948 EEKKLL
+948 EERGLL
-954 AQTSGGVGLAD
+954 LQTSGGVSLAD
-965 LARRIADAVDVDT
+965 LARRITDAVDVDT

-984 EGGPELARKLVQDA
+984 EGGPELARKFVQDA
-998 VAPLTSRPELR
+998 VAPLTGNPGLR

-1020 LTYDETTEVRVTEL
+1020 LTYDETTEVRVTEV

-1039 SERARKELA
+1039 EERARKELA
-1048 EWNSLLD
+1048 EWNSLLE

-1061 NAAIQVALGSGT
+1061 NAAIRVALGSGA
-1073 RRFTPGE
+1073 RVSPRE

-1092 RATNRS
+1092 RATNRA
-1098 WTTGVLWDHYDQL
+1098 WTTGVLWDHYEQL
-1111 GRAAAGPGKEA
+1111 GKAAESPGKEA
-1122 GLGDLMRLIRFELGA
+1122 GLGDLVRLIRYELGA

-1157 RQRQAGVEFTEEQL
+1157 RQRQAGVEFTEDQL

-1180 IAVDVGIEPGDFG
+1180 IAADIGIEPGDFG
-1193 HAPFSER
+1193 HAPFTER

>member
-1 MDEGSVDDR
+1 VDGQSGGGSDGR
-10 LRELAK
+10 LREQAK
-16 ASPNFGRLYGHQPL
+16 ASPNFGRLYRYQPL
-30 LAIFGSQAELT
+30 LAIYGSQAELT

-47 AAYVSAGQFGEVLAE
+47 AAYVSAGQFGEVLAA
-62 EFVTRTGTRVE
+62 EFVTRTGTRVD
-73 GTSQFDR
+73 GTRQIDR
-80 LNALTRAGVL
+80 LNALTREGVL
-90 VGWSRAAFDQLRRGR
+90 VGWSREAFDKLRRGR
-105 NDAAHKH
+105 NDAAHNH
-112 LFDTTKALEALELC
+112 LFDTTKALEALRLC
-126 WRLGDLFDRAMGGTR
+126 WQLGDLFDRAIGGPR

-149 TLPAAAPSADP
+149 KLLDLGAGVDP
-160 GEIEEL
+160 REVAEL
-166 REALDGHRRALAE
+166 REALEGHRRTLAE
-179 SRVKLSETS
+179 SRVKLSETA
-188 DRLEAVR
+188 DRLEAER
-195 RAHAE
+195 RARAE
-200 AESLIGTAEQVKTA
+200 AEALIAAAEKAQAAYAAQVEELREQVA
-214 YTAQIEDLRA
+214 G
-224 QVAELRAA
+224 LRAA
-232 HQERYDRDRLRPRK
+232 HQKQYDHDRVRPRPI
-246 VASAAR
+246 ASAAR
-252 DAIVE
+252 NAIVE

-265 NEVQAREKIDALL
+265 NEVQARVKIDAMLTK
-278 SRAGWRIQDKAD
+278 AGWLIQDKAD
-290 ANPLAGRGVAIREFT
+290 ANPLAGKGVAIREFT
-305 VATGRADYV
+305 VAAGRADYV
-314 LYVDG
+314 LYVDA

-351 HSMAVWRREE
+351 HAMAVWRRDE

-373 TYFVSRVDPDARSR
+373 TFFLNRVDPDARSR

-392 HRPETLAA
+392 HRPATLAA
-400 WMKRADANPE
+400 WMRQADENPGAP
-410 TPSFRAALRT
+410 TFRAALRT
-420 GMPLLETHGLRM
+420 NMPLLETHGLRM
-432 AQVEAITGLEGSLA
+432 AQVEAITGLENSLA

-495 HAEFDKYRTPDE
+495 RAEFDKYRTPDE

-522 GGLQET
+522 SGLQET
-528 SSAVISTIQR
+528 SSVVISTIQR

-543 KGEPVGEGPDT
+543 KGEPLP
-554 DEPEPNASKKEEPSS
+554 DEPEAADQEDGEGDNGATAGNGTAS
-569 GGTDTD
+569 
-575 GPGTGGPGAEDRA
+575 A
-588 GVKASSDL
+588 L
-596 DETYAADE
+596 DETYDADE

-611 PDVPIESFDVIVV
+611 PDVPVESFDVIVI

-638 LEYFDA
+638 LDYFDA

-663 NMVSRYTFEQ
+663 NTVSQYTYEQ

-684 IVRLNTDLREDGGA
+684 IVRLDTSIRENGGA
-698 KIEAGT
+698 KIEKGT

-716 RYEELDEDFEYTVA
+716 RYEELDEDFTYTTP

-735 VITADEIRAVLTT
+735 VIAEDEIRAVLTT
-748 YRNNWE
+748 YRNNWQ

-782 VKQIFGRGDRFAKKI
+782 VKEVFGRGDEFAKKI
-797 TYRSRENGDDPDS
+797 TYRSRQNGDDPDS
-810 LINDLRNSPN
+810 LINDLRNSSR

-847 IRSPVLFEQMKGR
+847 VRSPVLFEQMKGR
-860 GARSIDP
+860 GARSIDA
-867 DELKAVTPEAA
+867 DELKAVTPDAA
-878 PDLVKDR
+878 PDLTKDR
-885 FVLID
+885 FLLID

-904 LIPAGEKG
+904 LIPAGERGG

-933 TLGRRLARIDRQLGD
+933 TLGRRLARIDRQLGV
-948 EEKKLL
+948 EERGLL
-954 AQTSGGVGLAD
+954 AQTAGGVSLAD
-965 LARRIADAVDVDT
+965 LARRITDAVDVDT
-978 QDRARH
+978 QDRATH
-984 EGGPELARKLVQDA
+984 EGGPELARKLVHDA

-1020 LTYDETTEVRVTEL
+1020 LTYDETTEVTITSL
-1034 REIPR
+1034 QEIPLA
-1039 SERARKELA
+1039 ERAAKQLA
-1048 EWNSLLD
+1048 EFKTLLT
-1055 KEQRDE
+1055 KEE
-1061 NAAIQVALGSGT
+1061 AESTAIRVALGSGAKVSP
-1073 RRFTPGE
+1073 RE
-1080 ARDALRELSGRI
+1080 ARDALKELAGRI
-1092 RATNRS
+1092 KATNRA
-1098 WTTGVLWDHYDQL
+1098 WTTGVLWEHYDQV
-1111 GRAAAGPGKEA
+1111 GKAAASPGKET
-1122 GLGDLMRLIRFELGA
+1122 GLGDLVRLIRYELGA

-1157 RQRQAGVEFTEEQL
+1157 RQEQAGVEFTDEQL
-1171 WWLDRIKNA
+1171 WWLERIKNA
-1180 IAVDVGIEPGDFG
+1180 IVTDIGIEPGDFG

-1214 KALELL
+1214 RALELL

>member
-1 MDEGSVDDR
+1 MNGRSANDR

-16 ASPNFGRLYGHQPL
+16 ASPNFGRLYKYQPL
-30 LAIFGSQAELT
+30 LAIYGSQAELT
-41 VLTNPN
+41 CLTNPN

-62 EFVTRTGTRVE
+62 EFVTRTGTRVT
-73 GTSQFDR
+73 GTTQFDR

-90 VGWSRAAFDQLRRGR
+90 VGWSRDAFDKLRRGR
-105 NDAAHKH
+105 NDAAHNH
-112 LFDTTKALEALELC
+112 LFDTTKALEALKLC
-126 WRLGDLFDRAMGGTR
+126 WQLGDLFDRAMGGTR
-141 TVTAFVPP
+141 TVSAFVPP
-149 TLPAAAPSADP
+149 TLPADVPSADP
-160 GEIEEL
+160 QEIAEL
-166 REALDGHRRALAE
+166 EEALEGHRRALAE

-188 DRLEAVR
+188 DRLEAER
-195 RAHAE
+195 RARAE
-200 AESLIGTAEQVKTA
+200 AEALIASVQQSKAAYAAE
-214 YTAQIEDLRA
+214 IEQLRA

-232 HQERYDRDRLRPRK
+232 HQQQYDRERLQPRK
-246 VASAAR
+246 VAAAAR

-265 NEVQAREKIDALL
+265 NEVQARKKIDAMLTK
-278 SRAGWRIQDKAD
+278 AGWLIQSKEQ
-290 ANPLAGRGVAIREFT
+290 ANPLAGRGVAVEEFT
-305 VATGRADYV
+305 LATGRADYV

-329 EGTPLAGALAQNERY
+329 EGTALSGALAQNERY

-351 HSMAVWRREE
+351 HAMAVWRRDE
-361 PFAFRYATTGTE
+361 PFAFRYVSTGAE
-373 TYFVSRVDPDARSR
+373 TYFLNRVDPEARSR
-387 EVFAF
+387 EVFSF
-392 HRPETLAA
+392 HRPETIAA
-400 WMKRADANPE
+400 WMKRADEEPD
-410 TPSFRAALRT
+410 TPTFRAALRT
-420 GMPLLETHGLRM
+420 NMPLLETHGLRM
-432 AQVEAITGLEGSLA
+432 AQVQAITGLEESLA
-446 ADRPRALIQMATGAG
+446 GDRPRALIQMATGAG

-484 LVDRNNLGRQA
+484 LVDRHNLGRQA

-522 GGLQET
+522 GGLQDT
-528 SSAVISTIQR
+528 SAVVISTIQR

-543 KGEPVGEGPDT
+543 KGEEIPEPET
-554 DEPEPNASKKEEPSS
+554 DEQEPDETAASN
-569 GGTDTD
+569 
-575 GPGTGGPGAEDRA
+575 
-588 GVKASSDL
+588 L

-611 PDVPIESFDVIVV
+611 PDVPIESFDVIVI

-638 LEYFDA
+638 LDYFDA

-657 KGFFDN
+657 KGFFDH
-663 NMVSRYTFEQ
+663 NMVSQYTYEQ

-684 IVRLNTDLREDGGA
+684 IVRLNTTIREDGGA

-704 TVRIRDRQTRAQ
+704 TVRIRDRQTRTQ
-716 RYEELDEDFEYTVA
+716 RYEELDEDFEYTTA

-735 VITADEIRAVLTT
+735 VITEDEIRAVLTT
-748 YRNNWE
+748 YKNNWQ

-761 DLPKTLVFAAGDDHA
+761 DLPKTLIFAAGDDHA
-776 DEVLKQ
+776 EEVLKQ
-782 VKQIFGRGDRFAKKI
+782 VKEVFGRGDAFAKKI
-797 TYRSRENGDDPDS
+797 TYRSRDNGDNPDA
-810 LINDLRNSPN
+810 LINDLRNSPR

-847 IRSPVLFEQMKGR
+847 VKSPVLFEQMKGR
-860 GARSIDP
+860 GARSIDAN
-867 DELKAVTPEAA
+867 ELKAVTPDPAD
-878 PDLVKDR
+878 DLTKDR

-904 LIPAGEKG
+904 LIPAGEKSV
-912 ISLAKLLDKAGTRS
+912 SLAKLLDKTAKRS

-933 TLGRRLARIDRQLGD
+933 VLARRLARIDRQLGD
-948 EEKKLL
+948 EERKLI
-954 AQTSGGVGLAD
+954 AQTSGGKSLAD
-965 LARRIADAVDVDT
+965 LARGVTDAVDVDT

-984 EGGPELARKLVQDA
+984 EGGPELAKKLVQDA
-998 VAPLTSRPELR
+998 VAPLTGNPELR

-1020 LTYDETTEVRVTEL
+1020 LTYDETTEVRITEM

-1039 SERARKELA
+1039 TERARKELA
-1048 EWNSLLD
+1048 EWNSLLE

-1061 NAAIQVALGSGT
+1061 NAAIRVALGSGA
-1073 RRFTPGE
+1073 RVSPRE
-1080 ARDALRELSGRI
+1080 ARDALKELAGRI
-1092 RATNRS
+1092 RATNRA
-1098 WTTGVLWDHYDQL
+1098 WTTEVLWDHYEQL
-1111 GRAAAGPGKEA
+1111 GKAAARPGKEA
-1122 GLGDLMRLIRFELGA
+1122 GLGDLIRLIRYELGA

-1157 RQRQAGVEFTEEQL
+1157 RQRQAGVEFTQDQV
-1171 WWLDRIKNA
+1171 WWLERIKDA
-1180 IAVDVGIEPGDFG
+1180 IVNDVGIEPSDFG
-1193 HAPFSER
+1193 SAPFTER

-1214 KALELL
+1214 RALELL

>member
-1 MDEGSVDDR
+1 MDRDRVDDR
-10 LRELAK
+10 LRKLAK
-16 ASPNFGRLYGHQPL
+16 ASPNFGRLYGYQPL
-30 LAIFGSQAELT
+30 LAIYGSQAELT

-73 GTSQFDR
+73 GATQFDR

-90 VGWSRAAFDQLRRGR
+90 VGWSRAAFDTLRRGR
-105 NDAAHKH
+105 NDAAHNH
-112 LFDTTKALEALELC
+112 LFDTTKALEALRLC
-126 WRLGDLFDRAMGGTR
+126 WQLGDLFDRAMGGTR
-141 TVTAFVPP
+141 TVSAFVPP
-149 TLPAAAPSADP
+149 TLPADVSSADP
-160 GEIEEL
+160 EEIAEL
-166 REALDGHRRALAE
+166 QEALKGHRRALAE

-188 DRLEAVR
+188 DRLEAER
-195 RAHAE
+195 RARAE
-200 AESLIGTAEQVKTA
+200 AEALIASAQQSKSAYAAEV
-214 YTAQIEDLRA
+214 EELRA
-224 QVAELRAA
+224 QVAELRTA
-232 HQERYDRDRLRPRK
+232 HQQQYDRERLQPRK

-252 DAIVE
+252 EAIVE

-265 NEVQAREKIDALL
+265 NEVQAREKIDAMLAK
-278 SRAGWRIQDKAD
+278 AGWVIQDKAD
-290 ANPLAGRGVAIREFT
+290 ANPLDKRGRGVAIREFT
-305 VATGRADYV
+305 LATGRADYV

-324 IEAKR
+324 VEAKR
-329 EGTPLAGALAQNERY
+329 EGTALAGALAQNERY

-351 HSMAVWRREE
+351 HTMAVWRREE
-361 PFAFRYATTGTE
+361 PFAFRYVSTGAE
-373 TYFVSRVDPDARSR
+373 TYFLNRVDPDARSR

-392 HRPETLAA
+392 HRPETIAA
-400 WMKRADANPE
+400 WMKRADEEPD
-410 TPSFRAALRT
+410 TPTFRAALRT

-522 GGLQET
+522 GGIQDT
-528 SSAVISTIQR
+528 SAVVISTIQR

-543 KGEPVGEGPDT
+543 KGEELPEGPET
-554 DEPEPNASKKEEPSS
+554 DEPETNEVAVSEGK
-569 GGTDTD
+569 D
-575 GPGTGGPGAEDRA
+575 GEDK
-588 GVKASSDL
+588 KASNL

-611 PDVPIESFDVIVV
+611 PDVPIESFDVIVI

-663 NMVSRYTFEQ
+663 NMVAQYTYEQ

-684 IVRLNTDLREDGGA
+684 IVRVNTTIREDGGA
-698 KIEAGT
+698 KIEKGT

-716 RYEELDEDFEYTVA
+716 RYEELDEDFEYTTA

-735 VITADEIRAVLTT
+735 VITEDEIRAVLTT
-748 YRNNWE
+748 YRNNWQ

-761 DLPKTLVFAAGDDHA
+761 ELPKTLVFAAGDDHA
-776 DEVLKQ
+776 EEVLKQ
-782 VKQIFGRGDRFAKKI
+782 VKQVFGRGDEFAKKI
-797 TYRSRENGDDPDS
+797 TYRSRQNGDDPDS
-810 LINDLRNSPN
+810 LINDLRNSPR

-847 IRSPVLFEQMKGR
+847 IKSPVLFEQMKGR
-860 GARSIDP
+860 GARSIDA

-878 PDLVKDR
+878 PGLTKDR

-904 LIPAGEKG
+904 LIPAGEKSV
-912 ISLAKLLDKAGTRS
+912 SLAKLLDKAGTRS

-933 TLGRRLARIDRQLGD
+933 TLARRLARIERQLGE
-948 EEKKLL
+948 EEKGLL
-954 AQTSGGVGLAD
+954 AQTSGGVSLAD
-965 LARRIADAVDVDT
+965 LARRITDAVDVDT

-984 EGGPELARKLVQDA
+984 EGGPELAKKLVHDA
-998 VAPLTSRPELR
+998 VAPLTGSPELR

-1020 LTYDETTEVRVTEL
+1020 LTYDETTEVRVTEV

-1048 EWNSLLD
+1048 EWNSLLE
-1055 KEQRDE
+1055 KAQRDE
-1061 NAAIQVALGSGT
+1061 NAAIRVALGSGA
-1073 RRFTPGE
+1073 RVSPRE
-1080 ARDALRELSGRI
+1080 ARDALKELAGKI
-1092 RATNRS
+1092 RATNRA
-1098 WTTGVLWDHYDQL
+1098 WTTGVLWDHYEQL
-1111 GRAAAGPGKEA
+1111 GKAAASPGKEA
-1122 GLGDLMRLIRFELGA
+1122 GLGDLMRLIRYELGA

-1157 RQRQAGVEFTEEQL
+1157 RQRQVGVEFTDEQL
-1171 WWLDRIKNA
+1171 WWLERIKDA
-1180 IAVDVGIEPGDFG
+1180 ISNDIGIEPGDFG
-1193 HAPFSER
+1193 VAPFTER

>member
-1 MDEGSVDDR
+1 MDRR

-16 ASPNFGRLYGHQPL
+16 TSPNFGRLYRHQPL
-30 LAIFGSQAELT
+30 LAIYGSQAELT
-41 VLTNPN
+41 VLSNPN

-73 GTSQFDR
+73 GTHQVDR

-90 VGWSRAAFDQLRRGR
+90 VGWSRDALDKLRRGR
-105 NDAAHKH
+105 NDAAHNH
-112 LFDTTKALEALELC
+112 LFDTTKALEALKLC
-126 WRLGDLFDRAMGGTR
+126 WQLGDLFDRALGGTR

-149 TLPAAAPSADP
+149 TLPAEAPSVSP
-160 GEIEEL
+160 EEL
-166 REALDGHRRALAE
+166 AELQEAVAEHRRTLAE
-179 SRVKLSETS
+179 SQVKLSETS
-188 DRLEAVR
+188 DRLEAER
-195 RAHAE
+195 RARAKAE
-200 AESLIGTAEQVKTA
+200 ELMASAERAKVTYAAEV
-214 YTAQIEDLRA
+214 EDLRA
-224 QVAELRAA
+224 QVVQLRAA
-232 HQERYDRDRLRPRK
+232 HQQQYDRERLQPRK
-246 VASAAR
+246 IASAAR

-265 NEVQAREKIDALL
+265 NEVQARAKIDAMLVK
-278 SRAGWRIQDKAD
+278 AGWVIQDKAD
-290 ANPLAGRGVAIREFT
+290 ANPLDERSKGVAIREFT

-319 KIVGV
+319 RIVGV

-351 HSMAVWRREE
+351 HAMAVWRREE
-361 PFAFRYATTGTE
+361 PFAFRYATTGAE
-373 TYFVSRVDPDARSR
+373 TYFLNRIDPEARSR

-392 HRPETLAA
+392 HRPETFLA
-400 WMKRADANPE
+400 WMRYADEHPDAP
-410 TPSFRAALRT
+410 TFRGALRT
-420 GMPLLETHGLRM
+420 SMPLLETHGLRM
-432 AQVEAITGLEGSLA
+432 AQVDAITGLEESLA

-470 YRLLRHAGARRVLF
+470 YRLLRHAGARRILF

-495 HAEFDKYRTPDE
+495 RAEFDKYRTPDE

-522 GGLQET
+522 TGLQET
-528 SSAVISTIQR
+528 SSVVVSTIQR

-543 KGEPVGEGPDT
+543 KGEPLT
-554 DEPEPNASKKEEPSS
+554 DEPETTDEPESEE
-569 GGTDTD
+569 TA
-575 GPGTGGPGAEDRA
+575 GGPTG
-588 GVKASSDL
+588 SPL
-596 DETYAADE
+596 TETYAADE

-663 NMVSRYTFEQ
+663 NMVSQYTYEQ

-684 IVRLNTDLREDGGA
+684 IVRLKTDIRDEGVVA

-716 RYEELDEDFEYTVA
+716 RYEELDEDFTYA
-730 QLGRT
+730 APQIGRT
-735 VITADEIRAVLTT
+735 VITEDEIRAVLTT
-748 YRNNWE
+748 YRNNWQ

-776 DEVLKQ
+776 EEVLKQ
-782 VKQIFGRGDRFAKKI
+782 VKEVFGRGDEFAKKI
-797 TYRSRENGDDPDS
+797 TYRSRAKGDDPDS
-810 LINDLRNSPN
+810 LINDLRNSPR

-838 LECVIFLRA
+838 LECVIFLRSVK
-847 IRSPVLFEQMKGR
+847 SPVLFEQMKGR
-860 GARSIDP
+860 GARSIDAN
-867 DELKAVTPEAA
+867 ELKAVTPEAA
-878 PDLVKDR
+878 SDLKKDR

-904 LIPAGEKG
+904 LIPAGEQKG
-912 ISLAKLLDKAGTRS
+912 IPLAKLLEKAGSVS

-933 TLGRRLARIDRQLGD
+933 TLGRRLSRIDRQLD
-948 EEKKLL
+948 DADKQLVAE
-954 AQTSGGVGLAD
+954 AAGGVSLAD

-984 EGGPELARKLVQDA
+984 EGGPELAKKLVRDA

-1020 LTYDETTEVRVTEL
+1020 LTYDETTEVLVTEL

-1039 SERARKELA
+1039 EERARKELA
-1048 EWNSLLD
+1048 EWNSLLE

-1061 NAAIQVALGSGT
+1061 NAAIRVALGSGA
-1073 RRFTPGE
+1073 RVSPQE
-1080 ARDALRELSGRI
+1080 ARNALKELAAKV
-1092 RATNRS
+1092 RATNRA
-1098 WTTGVLWDHYDQL
+1098 WTATVLWDHYEQL
-1111 GRAAAGPGKEA
+1111 GKAAAGPGKEA
-1122 GLGDLMRLIRFELGA
+1122 GLGDLMRLIRYELGA

-1157 RQRQAGVEFTEEQL
+1157 RQRQAGVEFTEDQL
-1171 WWLDRIKNA
+1171 WWLDRIKDA
-1180 IAVDVGIEPGDFG
+1180 IATDIGIEPGDFG

>member
-1 MDEGSVDDR
+1 MDSGSVDDR
-10 LRELAK
+10 LRKLAK
-16 ASPNFGRLYGHQPL
+16 ASPNFGRLYGYQPL
-30 LAIFGSQAELT
+30 LAIYGSQAELT
-41 VLTNPN
+41 ALTNPN

-73 GTSQFDR
+73 GASQFDR

-90 VGWSRAAFDQLRRGR
+90 VGWSRDAFDKLRRGR
-105 NDAAHKH
+105 NDAAHNH
-112 LFDTTKALEALELC
+112 LFDTTKALEALRLC
-126 WRLGDLFDRAMGGTR
+126 WQLGDLFDRAMGGTR
-141 TVTAFVPP
+141 TVSAFVPP
-149 TLPAAAPSADP
+149 SLPADVPSADP
-160 GEIEEL
+160 EEIAEL
-166 REALDGHRRALAE
+166 QEALEGHRRALAE

-188 DRLEAVR
+188 NRLEAER
-195 RAHAE
+195 RARTEAE
-200 AESLIGTAEQVKTA
+200 ALIASAQQSKSAYAAE
-214 YTAQIEDLRA
+214 IDELRA
-224 QVAELRAA
+224 QVADLRAA
-232 HQERYDRDRLRPRK
+232 HQQQYDRERLQPRK

-265 NEVQAREKIDALL
+265 NEVQARKKIDAMLAK
-278 SRAGWRIQDKAD
+278 AGWLIQSKAE
-290 ANPLAGRGVAIREFT
+290 ANPLAGRGVAIEEFT
-305 VATGRADYV
+305 LATGRADYV

-329 EGTPLAGALAQNERY
+329 EGTALAGALAQNERY

-351 HSMAVWRREE
+351 HAMAVWRREE
-361 PFAFRYATTGTE
+361 AFAFRYVSTGAE
-373 TYFVSRVDPDARSR
+373 TYFLNRVDPDARSR

-392 HRPETLAA
+392 HRPETIAA
-400 WMKRADANPE
+400 WMKRADEEPH
-410 TPSFRAALRT
+410 TPTFRAALRT
-420 GMPLLETHGLRM
+420 SMPLLETHGLRM
-432 AQVEAITGLEGSLA
+432 AQVDAITGLEGSLA

-470 YRLLRHAGARRVLF
+470 YRLLRHAGARRILF

-522 GGLQET
+522 SGLQDT
-528 SSAVISTIQR
+528 SAVVISTIQR

-543 KGEPVGEGPDT
+543 KGEELPDGPET
-554 DEPEPNASKKEEPSS
+554 DEPESNETAADTAAPGEAKSESYSGDDGKKTSN
-569 GGTDTD
+569 
-575 GPGTGGPGAEDRA
+575 
-588 GVKASSDL
+588 L

-663 NMVSRYTFEQ
+663 NTVSQYTYEQ

-684 IVRLNTDLREDGGA
+684 IVRVNTTIREDGGA

-704 TVRIRDRQTRAQ
+704 TVRIRDRQTRTQ
-716 RYEELDEDFEYTVA
+716 RYEELDEDFEYTTA

-735 VITADEIRAVLTT
+735 VITEDEIRAVLTT
-748 YRNNWE
+748 YRNNWQ

-761 DLPKTLVFAAGDDHA
+761 ELPKTLVFAAGDDHA
-776 DEVLKQ
+776 EEVLKQ
-782 VKQIFGRGDRFAKKI
+782 VKEVFGRGDAFAKKI
-797 TYRSRENGDDPDS
+797 TYRSRQNGDDPDS
-810 LINDLRNSPN
+810 LINDLRNSPR

-847 IRSPVLFEQMKGR
+847 IKSPVLFEQMKGR
-860 GARSIDP
+860 GARSIDA
-867 DELKAVTPEAA
+867 DELKAVTPDAA
-878 PDLVKDR
+878 PDLTKDR

-904 LIPAGEKG
+904 LIPAGEKSV
-912 ISLAKLLDKAGTRS
+912 SLAKLLDKTGTRS

-933 TLGRRLARIDRQLGD
+933 TLARRLARIDRQLG
-948 EEKKLL
+948 EEDRKLL
-954 AQTSGGVGLAD
+954 VQTSGGVSLAD
-965 LARRIADAVDVDT
+965 LARRVTDAVDVDT

-998 VAPLTSRPELR
+998 VAPLTGNPELR

-1020 LTYDETTEVRVTEL
+1020 LTYDETTEVRVTEM

-1039 SERARKELA
+1039 TERARKELA
-1048 EWNSLLD
+1048 EWNSLLE
-1055 KEQRDE
+1055 KEQRDQ
-1061 NAAIQVALGSGT
+1061 NAAIRVALGSGV
-1073 RRFTPGE
+1073 RVSPRE
-1080 ARDALRELSGRI
+1080 ARDALKELAGRI
-1092 RATNRS
+1092 RATNRA
-1098 WTTGVLWDHYDQL
+1098 WTTGVLWDHYEQL
-1111 GRAAAGPGKEA
+1111 GKAAASPGKEA
-1122 GLGDLMRLIRFELGA
+1122 GLGDLIRLIRYELGA

-1157 RQRQAGVEFTEEQL
+1157 RQRQAGVEFTEDQV

-1180 IAVDVGIEPGDFG
+1180 IAADIGIEPGDFG
-1193 HAPFSER
+1193 HAPFTER

>member
-1 MDEGSVDDR
+1 MDRDSADDR

-16 ASPNFGRLYGHQPL
+16 ASPNFGRLYGYQPL
-30 LAIFGSQAELT
+30 LAIYGSQAELT

-80 LNALTRAGVL
+80 LNTLTRAGVL
-90 VGWSRAAFDQLRRGR
+90 VGWSRDAFDKLRRGR
-105 NDAAHKH
+105 NDAAHNH
-112 LFDTTKALEALELC
+112 LFDTTKALEALKLC
-126 WRLGDLFDRAMGGTR
+126 WQLGDLFNRAMGGTR
-141 TVTAFVPP
+141 TVAAFVPP
-149 TLPAAAPSADP
+149 TLPAEVPSADP
-160 GEIEEL
+160 EEITEL
-166 REALDGHRRALAE
+166 QKALDGHRRALAE

-188 DRLEAVR
+188 DRLEAAR
-195 RAHAE
+195 RAREEAE
-200 AESLIGTAEQVKTA
+200 ALIASAQQTKTA
-214 YTAQIEDLRA
+214 YAEQIEELRT
-224 QVAELRAA
+224 QVAELRAT
-232 HQERYDRDRLRPRK
+232 HQQRYDRERVQPRK

-252 DAIVE
+252 EAIVE

-265 NEVQAREKIDALL
+265 NEVQAREKIDAML
-278 SRAGWRIQDKAD
+278 SKAGWRIQDKAD
-290 ANPLAGRGVAIREFT
+290 ANPLAGKGVAIREFT

-351 HSMAVWRREE
+351 HAMAVWRREE

-373 TYFVSRVDPDARSR
+373 TYFLNRVDPDARSR

-392 HRPETLAA
+392 HRPETFAA
-400 WMKRADANPE
+400 WMKRADADPQ
-410 TPSFRAALRT
+410 TPTFRAALRT
-420 GMPLLETHGLRM
+420 SMPLLETHGLRM

-522 GGLQET
+522 SGLQET
-528 SSAVISTIQR
+528 SSVVISTIQR
-538 MYALL
+538 MYAFL
-543 KGEPVGEGPDT
+543 KGEPLADGPETDEPDT
-554 DEPEPNASKKEEPSS
+554 DDLKASKAKS
-569 GGTDTD
+569 GDR
-575 GPGTGGPGAEDRA
+575 EDK
-588 GVKASSDL
+588 KASTL
-596 DETYAADE
+596 DETYTADE
-604 PITVEYN
+604 PITVDYN

-704 TVRIRDRQTRAQ
+704 TVRIRDRQTRTQ
-716 RYEELDEDFEYTVA
+716 RYEELDEDFEYTVS

-748 YRNNWE
+748 YRNNWQ

-782 VKQIFGRGDRFAKKI
+782 VKQVFGRGDKFAKKI

-838 LECVIFLRA
+838 LECVIFLRS

-860 GARSIDP
+860 GARSIDA

-954 AQTSGGVGLAD
+954 AETSGGVGLAD

-984 EGGPELARKLVQDA
+984 EGGPELAKKLVQDA

-1039 SERARKELA
+1039 EERARKELA
-1048 EWNSLLD
+1048 EWNSLLG

-1073 RRFTPGE
+1073 RRFTPRE
-1080 ARDALRELSGRI
+1080 ARDALKELAGRI

-1111 GRAAAGPGKEA
+1111 GKAAASPGKEA
-1122 GLGDLMRLIRFELGA
+1122 GLGDLMRLIRYELGA

-1157 RQRQAGVEFTEEQL
+1157 RQRQAGVEFTEDQL
-1171 WWLDRIKNA
+1171 WWLDRIKNS
-1180 IAVDVGIEPGDFG
+1180 IAADIGIEPGDFG

>member
-1 MDEGSVDDR
+1 MDGHNTGDR

-16 ASPNFGRLYGHQPL
+16 ASPNFGRLYPYQPL
-30 LAIFGSQAELT
+30 LAIYGSQAELT
-41 VLTNPN
+41 VFTNPN

-62 EFVTRTGTRVE
+62 EFVTRTGTRVQ
-73 GTSQFDR
+73 GTTQFDR

-90 VGWSRAAFDQLRRGR
+90 VGWSREAFDKLRRGR
-105 NDAAHKH
+105 NDAAHHH

-126 WRLGDLFDRAMGGTR
+126 WRLGDLFDRAMGGKR
-141 TVTAFVPP
+141 TVAAFVPP
-149 TLPAAAPSADP
+149 TLPVDVQPVDP
-160 GEIEEL
+160 EEISEL
-166 REALDGHRRALAE
+166 QEALEGHRRALAE

-188 DRLEAVR
+188 DRLEAER
-195 RAHAE
+195 RARTE
-200 AESLIGTAEQVKTA
+200 AEELIASAQRAKSA
-214 YTAQIEDLRA
+214 YAAQIEDLRA
-224 QVAELRAA
+224 QVTELRAA
-232 HQERYDRDRLRPRK
+232 HQQRYDRERVQPRRI
-246 VASAAR
+246 ASKAR
-252 DAIVE
+252 EAIVE
-257 RAQRPAPL
+257 RAQLPAPL
-265 NEVQAREKIDALL
+265 NEVQARKKIDAMLTK
-278 SRAGWRIQDKAD
+278 SGWLIQSKAD
-290 ANPLAGRGVAIREFT
+290 ANPLAGKGVAVEEFT
-305 VATGRADYV
+305 LATGRADYV

-329 EGTPLAGALAQNERY
+329 EGTALAGALAQNERY

-351 HSMAVWRREE
+351 HAMAVWRRDE
-361 PFAFRYATTGTE
+361 PFAFRYVSTGAE
-373 TYFVSRVDPDARSR
+373 TYFLNRVDPEARSR

-392 HRPETLAA
+392 HRPETIAA
-400 WMKRADANPE
+400 WMNRADEEPD
-410 TPSFRAALRT
+410 TPTFRAALRT
-420 GMPLLETHGLRM
+420 SMPLLETHGLRM
-432 AQVEAITGLEGSLA
+432 AQVDAITGLEGSLA

-522 GGLQET
+522 SGLQDT
-528 SSAVISTIQR
+528 SAVVISTIQR

-543 KGEPVGEGPDT
+543 KGEELPEGPDA
-554 DEPEPNASKKEEPSS
+554 DEPETNEVAAEGAATGEAATGEGVNASN
-569 GGTDTD
+569 
-575 GPGTGGPGAEDRA
+575 
-588 GVKASSDL
+588 L

-611 PDVPIESFDVIVV
+611 PDVPIESFDVIVI

-657 KGFFDN
+657 QGFFDH
-663 NMVSRYTFEQ
+663 NMVAQYTYEQ

-684 IVRLNTDLREDGGA
+684 IVRLNTTIREDGGA

-716 RYEELDEDFEYTVA
+716 RYEELDEDFEYSVS

-735 VITADEIRAVLTT
+735 VITEDEIRAVLTT
-748 YRNNWE
+748 YRNNWQ

-761 DLPKTLVFAAGDDHA
+761 ELPKTLVFAAGDDHA
-776 DEVLKQ
+776 EEVLKQ
-782 VKQIFGRGDRFAKKI
+782 AKEVFGRGDEFAKKI
-797 TYRSRENGDDPDS
+797 TYRSRQNGDDPDT
-810 LINDLRNSPN
+810 LINDLRNSPR

-847 IRSPVLFEQMKGR
+847 IKSPVLFEQMKGR
-860 GARSIDP
+860 GARSIDA

-878 PDLVKDR
+878 PDLTKDR

-904 LIPAGEKG
+904 LIPAGEKSV
-912 ISLAKLLDKAGTRS
+912 SLEKLLDKAGTRS

-933 TLGRRLARIDRQLGD
+933 TLARRLARIDRQLGA
-948 EEKKLL
+948 EERRLL
-954 AQTSGGVGLAD
+954 AQTSGGVSLAD
-965 LARRIADAVDVDT
+965 LARRITDAVDVDT

-984 EGGPELARKLVQDA
+984 EGGPELAKKLVQDA

-1009 KLILEIRHQQD
+1009 QLILKIRHQQD
-1020 LTYDETTEVRVTEL
+1020 LTYDETTEVRVTEM

-1039 SERARKELA
+1039 TERAAKELA
-1048 EWNSLLD
+1048 EWNSLLT

-1061 NAAIQVALGSGT
+1061 NVAIRVALGSGA
-1073 RRFTPGE
+1073 RVSPRE
-1080 ARDALRELSGRI
+1080 ARDALRELAGRI
-1092 RATNRS
+1092 RATNRA
-1098 WTTGVLWDHYDQL
+1098 WTTGVLWDHYEQL
-1111 GRAAAGPGKEA
+1111 GKAAAGPGKEA
-1122 GLGDLMRLIRFELGA
+1122 GLGDLIRLIRYELGA

-1157 RQRQAGVEFTEEQL
+1157 RQRQAGVEFTDDQL
-1171 WWLDRIKNA
+1171 WWLERIKDA
-1180 IAVDVGIEPGDFG
+1180 IAADVGIEPGDFAV
-1193 HAPFSER
+1193 APFTER

-1214 KALELL
+1214 AALELL
-1220 DELNQEL
+1220 DELNREL
-1227 A
+1227 G